1 MAVYKSGSIDTVMYK
16 GQEISKIYVGT
27 ELFWPVSEGSG
38 GSDKP
43 IIPNKEITS
52 ITFDS
57 VAVDTLTWKGGT
69 ILYTY
74 NYTFTFSDGSTSNN
88 VLGATVSCNKDTIS
102 QTDKK
107 GRNNKTEY
115 ELTFTLTYKDQTYG
129 TLNKTLIQYGVP
141 VSGIKITNTNDGGYN
156 ENIPYEGLK
165 RVPEYGVDFRLLFAD
180 GTWAESGVNDGTHD
194 LTDGA
199 LHIPETITASLDKYK
214 NSVPKST
221 SKDSITLVDTVT
233 ISCSGFSDS
242 ASITFTQAG
251 MPITS
256 FDILTPA
263 SKIWR
268 ISWRGGTISAFSSDA
283 YKIQVKAIYD
293 DGSYDVVSDE
303 SNFTFTTKSKTTGV
317 NIKDKEV
324 VLGSIV
330 FKVSYK
336 GYTSEDMYIRVVQ
349 DATELIVYA
358 LTKLPVVDTGFN
370 TKELYEADSAMIEYQ
385 GQFGTDM
392 ELSSGSFTVIRDVS
406 NRFYISYRGQSTYVT
421 FNKRYDRLRLTFDST
436 YQNNMG
442 IISKLCRD
450 NGFFTSVQGEETIQY
465 DTISIQGSYFTC
477 MKIWLNNKLA
487 HNYVGCNLGLIDTV
501 TGNIIEFEQTTGVNA
516 YLKASQL
523 EFSINDSYFKKTIIP
538 KDGGTYPS
546 YDGNVLY
553 DILLPKTSTSSA
565 VQRTMFQN
573 LYFDSDLTVNEP
585 ESVTVGANPKTEIR
599 DLGTVTVKYHTG
611 DDWGYNFDYDYVYTQ
626 QQEAGDLPLD
636 YMNAKNILYA
646 SISKG
651 LAQDVTG
658 EIKNLVEDSD
668 VKTIKLSNGAG
679 VRFNGFALAN
689 TDMVSDITRLQKSNI
704 NLYNMLGD
712 LETGKMTFTV
722 AAQTWKYVNFGTT
735 RFGRGS
741 NTVGSSTYTA
751 QYSFG
756 ASNRSIYS
764 NVYMISD
771 STAKQISKDTVE
783 WYAPILK
790 GYDTEYKYY
799 RFSFTKTKCSIYPV
813 TDKDSL
819 DNSNALN
826 VYYDSNTYLTVVI
839 LKYPCMIPYNGVGS
853 LRFIYGPSPSNII
866 NFSK

>member
-1 MAVYKSGSIDTVMYK
+1 MAVYKSGSIDIVMYK

-43 IIPNKEITS
+43 IIPDKEITS

-88 VLGATVSCNKDTIS
+88 VLGATVSCNKETIS
-102 QTDKK
+102 QSSKK
-107 GRNNKTEY
+107 GRRNKTEH

-129 TLNKTLIQYGVP
+129 TITKNLIQYGVP
-141 VSGIKITNTNDGGYN
+141 VSGLTIESANSGTTI
-156 ENIPYEGLK
+156 IPYEGLN
-165 RVPEYGVDFRLLFAD
+165 RVPDYEVNFKLLFAD
-180 GTWAESGVNDGTHD
+180 GTYYKSGIGNGSQD
-194 LTDGA
+194 LTENG
-199 LHIPETITASLDKYK
+199 ITETITASLDKYK

-221 SKDSITLVDTVT
+221 SKDQVTLVDTVT
-233 ISCSGFSDS
+233 VTCSGFSDS

-268 ISWRGGTISAFSSDA
+268 ISWRGGTITAFSSDA
-283 YKIQVKAIYD
+283 YKIQVKAIYE

-303 SNFTFTTKSKTTGV
+303 SNFTFTTRSKTAGT
-317 NIKDKEV
+317 NTKDKEV

-358 LTKLPVVDTGFN
+358 FTKLPLVDTGFN

-392 ELSSGSFTVIRDVS
+392 KLSAGSFYIINIDS
-406 NRFYISYRGQSTYVT
+406 SKRFGINYRGETSYVT
-421 FNKRYDRLRLTFDST
+421 FVKIYDRLRLSFDRAQQS
-436 YQNNMG
+436 NMG
-442 IISKLCRD
+442 VMNLLCYD
-450 NGFFTSVQGEETIQY
+450 NSIYPTIFGQETIKY
-465 DTISIQGSYFTC
+465 DTISIKGSYFTC
-477 MKIWLNNKLA
+477 MKIYLNNKLA

-501 TGNIIEFEQTTGVNA
+501 TGNIIEFEMATGVNS
-516 YLKASQL
+516 YIRASQL
-523 EFSINDSYFKKTIIP
+523 EFGTNESYFEANIIP

-546 YDGNVLY
+546 YSGSVLY
-553 DILLPKTSTSSA
+553 NILLPKTSTSSA

-573 LYFDSDLTVNEP
+573 LYFDDDLRETEP
-585 ESVTVGANPKTEIR
+585 ESVTVGANPKQEVR

-651 LAQDVTG
+651 LAQDVTS
-658 EIKNLVEDSD
+658 EIKNLVDDSD
-668 VKTIKLSNGAG
+668 VRTIGLTQGAG

-689 TDMVSDITRLQKSNI
+689 TDMLSDITRLQKSNI

-712 LETGKMTFTV
+712 LQTGNMTFTV

-741 NTVGSSTYTA
+741 NAVGSSTYTA

-756 ASNRSIYS
+756 LGNKSIYS

-771 STAKQISKDTVE
+771 ATAMQVSKGVE

-799 RFSFTKTKCSIYPV
+799 RFTFNSTGCSIYPV

-819 DNSNALN
+819 DNTNALN
-826 VYYDSNTYLTVVI
+826 VYYDSNRYVTVVI
-839 LKYPCMIPYNGVGS
+839 LKYPCIIPYNGVGS
-853 LRFIYGPSPSNII
+853 LRFIYGPNPSNII

>member
-1 MAVYKSGSIDTVMYK
+1 MAVYKSGSIDIVMYK

-43 IIPNKEITS
+43 IIPDKEITS

-88 VLGATVSCNKDTIS
+88 VLGATVSCNKETIS
-102 QTDKK
+102 QSSKK
-107 GRNNKTEY
+107 GRRNKTEH

-129 TLNKTLIQYGVP
+129 TITKNLIQYGVP
-141 VSGIKITNTNDGGYN
+141 VSGLTIESANSGTTI
-156 ENIPYEGLK
+156 IPYEGLN
-165 RVPEYGVDFRLLFAD
+165 RVPSYSVDFRLLFAD
-180 GTWAESGVNDGTHD
+180 GTYYKSGIGNGSQD
-194 LTDGA
+194 LTENG
-199 LHIPETITASLDKYK
+199 ITETVTASLDKYK

-221 SKDSITLVDTVT
+221 SKDPVTLVDTVT
-233 ISCSGFSDS
+233 VTCSGFTDTS
-242 ASITFTQAG
+242 SITFTQKG

-268 ISWRGGTISAFSSDA
+268 ISWRGGTITAFSSDA
-283 YKIQVKAIYD
+283 YKIQVKAIYK

-303 SNFTFTTKSKTTGV
+303 SNFTFTTRSKTAGT
-317 NIKDKEV
+317 NTKDKEV

-358 LTKLPVVDTGFN
+358 FTKLYEYVDTGFN
-370 TKELYEADSAMIEYQ
+370 TKELLEADSAQIEYQ

-392 ELSSGSFTVIRDVS
+392 ELSSGLFSVSGDGGS
-406 NRFYISYRGQSTYVT
+406 NRFGISYRGNTTYVT
-421 FNKRYDRLRLTFDST
+421 FVKRYDRLKLTFSST
-436 YQNNMG
+436 YNYNMG
-442 IISKLCRD
+442 IIGELCKD
-450 NGFFTSVQGEETIQY
+450 NSIYTNVESEGTISY
-465 DTISIQGSYFTC
+465 DTISIKGSYFTC
-477 MKIWLNNKLA
+477 MKIYLNNKLA

-501 TGNIIEFEQTTGVNA
+501 TGNIIEFKKASGANS

-523 EFSINDSYFKKTIIP
+523 EFSINDSYFNKNIIP

-546 YDGNVLY
+546 YSGSVLY
-553 DILLPKTSTSSA
+553 NILLPKTSTSSA

-573 LYFDSDLTVNEP
+573 LYFDDDLRETEP
-585 ESVTVGANPKTEIR
+585 ASVTVGANPKQEVR

-651 LAQDVTG
+651 LAQDVTS
-658 EIKNLVEDSD
+658 EIKNLVDDSD
-668 VKTIKLSNGAG
+668 VRTIGLTQGAG

-689 TDMVSDITRLQKSNI
+689 TDMLSDITRLQKSNI
-704 NLYNMLGD
+704 NLYNMDAD
-712 LETGKMTFTV
+712 LQISKMTFTV
-722 AAQTWKYVNFGTT
+722 AAQTWNYVNFGTA
-735 RFGRGS
+735 RFERGS
-741 NTVGSSTYTA
+741 NAVGSSTYTA

-756 ASNRSIYS
+756 LGNRSIYS
-764 NVYMISD
+764 NVYIINGKITNLSEG
-771 STAKQISKDTVE
+771 T
-783 WYAPILK
+783 ILANILR
-790 GYDTEYKYY
+790 GYNTEYTHYKFEFKTDYCAVY
-799 RFSFTKTKCSIYPV
+799 EYNEDSKAANMLYKFSYNKEGIG
-813 TDKDSL
+813 
-819 DNSNALN
+819 
-826 VYYDSNTYLTVVI
+826 TVVI
-839 LKYPCMIPYNGVGS
+839 LKYPCKLYQSGIGEGYI
-853 LRFIYGPSPSNII
+853 FGPNPSNII

>member
-1 MAVYKSGSIDTVMYK
+1 MAVYKSGSIDIVMYK

-43 IIPNKEITS
+43 IIPDKEITS

-88 VLGATVSCNKDTIS
+88 VLGATVSCNKETIS
-102 QTDKK
+102 QSSKK
-107 GRNNKTEY
+107 GRRNKTEH

-129 TLNKTLIQYGVP
+129 TITKNLIQYGVP
-141 VSGIKITNTNDGGYN
+141 VSGLTIESTNSGTTI
-156 ENIPYEGLK
+156 IPYEGLN
-165 RVPEYGVDFRLLFAD
+165 RVPSYSVDFKLLFAD
-180 GTWAESGVNDGTHD
+180 GTYYKSGIGNGTSD
-194 LTDGA
+194 LTENG
-199 LHIPETITASLDKYK
+199 ITETITASLDKYK

-221 SKDSITLVDTVT
+221 SKDQVTLVDTVT
-233 ISCSGFSDS
+233 VTCSGFTDTS
-242 ASITFTQAG
+242 SITFTQKG

-256 FDILTPA
+256 FDILTPS

-268 ISWRGGTISAFSSDA
+268 ISWRGGTITAFSSDA

-303 SNFTFTTKSKTTGV
+303 SNFTFTTRSKTTGV

-358 LTKLPVVDTGFN
+358 FTKLSDYVDTGFN
-370 TKELYEADSAMIEYQ
+370 TKELYEAESAQIEYQ

-392 ELSSGSFTVIRDVS
+392 ELSSGTFYVSGDGGS
-406 NRFYISYRGQSTYVT
+406 NRFGISYRGNTTYVT
-421 FNKRYDRLRLTFDST
+421 FVKRYDRLKLTFDST
-436 YQNNMG
+436 YQHNMG
-442 IISKLCRD
+442 IIGELCHD
-450 NGFFTSVQGEETIQY
+450 NGIYTNVEGYETISY
-465 DTISIQGSYFTC
+465 DTISIKGSYFTC
-477 MKIWLNNKLA
+477 MKIYLNNKLA

-501 TGNIIEFEQTTGVNA
+501 TGNIIEFEMATGVNS
-516 YLKASQL
+516 YLRASQL
-523 EFSINDSYFKKTIIP
+523 EFGTNASYFKPTIIP

-546 YDGNVLY
+546 YSGSVLY
-553 DILLPKTSTSSA
+553 NILLPKTSTSSSA
-565 VQRTMFQN
+565 QRTMFQN
-573 LYFDSDLTVNEP
+573 LYFDSDLTVTEP
-585 ESVTVGANPKTEIR
+585 ASVTVGANPKQQVR

-651 LAQDVTG
+651 LAQDVTS
-658 EIKNLVEDSD
+658 EIKNLVDDSD
-668 VKTIKLSNGAG
+668 VRTIGLTQGAG

-689 TDMVSDITRLQKSNI
+689 TDMLSDITRLQKSNI

-712 LETGKMTFTV
+712 LQTGNMTFTV

-741 NTVGSSTYTA
+741 NAVGSSTYTA

-756 ASNRSIYS
+756 FGYRSIYS
-764 NVYMISD
+764 NVYIISGKI
-771 STAKQISKDTVE
+771 TNLRE
-783 WYAPILK
+783 GNILANILR
-790 GYDTEYKYY
+790 GYNTEYTHYNFEFKTDYCAVY
-799 RFSFTKTKCSIYPV
+799 EYNEDSKAANMLYKFSYNKEGIG
-813 TDKDSL
+813 
-819 DNSNALN
+819 
-826 VYYDSNTYLTVVI
+826 TVVI
-839 LKYPCMIPYNGVGS
+839 LKYPCKLYQSGIGEGY
-853 LRFIYGPSPSNII
+853 IYGPNPSNII

>member
-1 MAVYKSGSIDTVMYK
+1 MAVYKSGSIDIVMYK

-43 IIPNKEITS
+43 IIPDKEITS

-88 VLGATVSCNKDTIS
+88 VLGATVSCNKETIS
-102 QTDKK
+102 QSSKK
-107 GRNNKTEY
+107 GRRNKTEH

-129 TLNKTLIQYGVP
+129 TITKNLIQYGVP
-141 VSGIKITNTNDGGYN
+141 VSGLTIESANSGTTI
-156 ENIPYEGLK
+156 IPYEGLN
-165 RVPEYGVDFRLLFAD
+165 RVPDYEVTFKLLFAD
-180 GTWAESGVNDGTHD
+180 GTYYKSGIGNGSQD
-194 LTDGA
+194 LTENG
-199 LHIPETITASLDKYK
+199 ITETITASLDKYK

-221 SKDSITLVDTVT
+221 SKDQVTLVDTVT
-233 ISCSGFSDS
+233 VTCSGFSDS

-268 ISWRGGTISAFSSDA
+268 ISWRGGTITAFSSDA
-283 YKIQVKAIYD
+283 YKIQVKAIYE

-303 SNFTFTTKSKTTGV
+303 SNFTFTTRSKTAGT
-317 NIKDKEV
+317 NTKDKEV

-358 LTKLPVVDTGFN
+358 FTKLPLVDTGFN

-392 ELSSGSFTVIRDVS
+392 KLSAGSFYIINIDS
-406 NRFYISYRGQSTYVT
+406 SKRFGINYRGETSYVT
-421 FNKRYDRLRLTFDST
+421 FVKIYDRLRLSFDRAQQS
-436 YQNNMG
+436 NMG
-442 IISKLCRD
+442 VMNLLCYD
-450 NGFFTSVQGEETIQY
+450 NSIYPTIFGQETIKY
-465 DTISIQGSYFTC
+465 DTISIKGSYFTC
-477 MKIWLNNKLA
+477 MKIYLNNKLA

-501 TGNIIEFEQTTGVNA
+501 TGNIIEFEMATGVNS
-516 YLKASQL
+516 YIRASQL
-523 EFSINDSYFKKTIIP
+523 EFGTNESYFEANIIP

-546 YDGNVLY
+546 YSGSVLY
-553 DILLPKTSTSSA
+553 NILLPKTSTSSA

-573 LYFDSDLTVNEP
+573 LYFDDDLRETEP
-585 ESVTVGANPKTEIR
+585 ESVTVGANPKQEVR

-651 LAQDVTG
+651 LAQDVTS
-658 EIKNLVEDSD
+658 EIKNLVDDSD
-668 VKTIKLSNGAG
+668 VRTIGLTQGAG
-679 VRFNGFALAN
+679 VRFNGFSLAN
-689 TDMVSDITRLQKSNI
+689 TDMLSDITRLQKSNI

-712 LETGKMTFTV
+712 LQTGNMTFTV

-741 NTVGSSTYTA
+741 NAVGSSTYTA

-756 ASNRSIYS
+756 LGNKSIYS

-771 STAKQISKDTVE
+771 ATAMQVSKGVE

-799 RFSFTKTKCSIYPV
+799 RFTFNSTGCSIYPV

-819 DNSNALN
+819 DNTNALN
-826 VYYDSNTYLTVVI
+826 VYYDSNRYVTVVI
-839 LKYPCMIPYNGVGS
+839 LKYPCIIPYNGVGS
-853 LRFIYGPSPSNII
+853 LRFIYGPNPSNII

>member
-1 MAVYKSGSIDTVMYK
+1 MAVYKSGSIDIVMYK

-43 IIPNKEITS
+43 IIPDKEITS

-88 VLGATVSCNKDTIS
+88 VLGATVSCNKETIS
-102 QTDKK
+102 QSGKK
-107 GRNNKTEY
+107 GRNNKTEH

-129 TLNKTLIQYGVP
+129 TITKNLIQYGVP
-141 VSGIKITNTNDGGYN
+141 VSGLTIESTNSGTTI
-156 ENIPYEGLK
+156 IPYEGLN
-165 RVPEYGVDFRLLFAD
+165 RVPSYSVDFKLLFAD
-180 GTWAESGVNDGTHD
+180 GTYYKSGIGNGSQD
-194 LTDGA
+194 LTENG
-199 LHIPETITASLDKYK
+199 ITETVTASLDKYK

-221 SKDSITLVDTVT
+221 SKDQVTLVDTVT
-233 ISCSGFSDS
+233 VTCSGFSDS
-242 ASITFTQAG
+242 ASITFTQKG

-268 ISWRGGTISAFSSDA
+268 ISWRGGTITAFSSDA
-283 YKIQVKAIYD
+283 YKIQVKAIYE

-303 SNFTFTTKSKTTGV
+303 SNFTFTTRSKTAGT
-317 NIKDKEV
+317 NTKDKEV

-358 LTKLPVVDTGFN
+358 FTKLYEYVDTGFN
-370 TKELYEADSAMIEYQ
+370 TKELFEADSAQIEYQ

-392 ELSSGSFTVIRDVS
+392 ELSSGLFSVSGDGGS
-406 NRFYISYRGQSTYVT
+406 NRFGISYRGQTTYVT
-421 FNKRYDRLRLTFDST
+421 FVKRYDRLKLTFTKT
-436 YQNNMG
+436 YNYNMG
-442 IISKLCRD
+442 IIGELCHD
-450 NGFFTSVQGEETIQY
+450 NGIYTNVEGYETISY
-465 DTISIQGSYFTC
+465 DTISIKGSYFTC
-477 MKIWLNNKLA
+477 MKIYLNNKLA

-501 TGNIIEFEQTTGVNA
+501 TGNIIEFKKASGANS
-516 YLKASQL
+516 YIKASQL
-523 EFSINDSYFKKTIIP
+523 EFSINDSYFNKNIIP

-546 YDGNVLY
+546 YSGSVLY
-553 DILLPKTSTSSA
+553 NILLPKTSTSSA

-573 LYFDSDLTVNEP
+573 LYFDDDLRETEP
-585 ESVTVGANPKTEIR
+585 ESVTVGANPKQEVR

-646 SISKG
+646 SISEG
-651 LAQDVTG
+651 LGQDVTD
-658 EIKNLVEDSD
+658 EIKNLVDDSD
-668 VKTIKLSNGAG
+668 VGYIPVMNGA
-679 VRFNGFALAN
+679 VVEFNGFALAN
-689 TDMVSDITRLQKSNI
+689 TDMYSDITRLQKSNI
-704 NLYNMLGD
+704 NLYNMDANLQID
-712 LETGKMTFTV
+712 NMTFTV
-722 AAQTWKYVNFGTT
+722 AAQTWNYVNFGTT
-735 RFGRGS
+735 RFERGS
-741 NTVGSSTYTA
+741 NAVGSSTYTA

-756 ASNRSIYS
+756 LGNRSIYS
-764 NVYMISD
+764 NVYIINGKIANLSEG
-771 STAKQISKDTVE
+771 TI
-783 WYAPILK
+783 YANILR
-790 GYDTEYKYY
+790 GYNTEYTHYKFEFKTDYCAVY
-799 RFSFTKTKCSIYPV
+799 EYNEDSKAVNMLYKFSYNKGGIG
-813 TDKDSL
+813 
-819 DNSNALN
+819 
-826 VYYDSNTYLTVVI
+826 TVVI
-839 LKYPCMIPYNGVGS
+839 LKYPCMLYQSGIGEGY
-853 LRFIYGPSPSNII
+853 IYGPNPSNII

>member
-1 MAVYKSGSIDTVMYK
+1 MAVYKSGSIDIVMYK

-43 IIPNKEITS
+43 IIPDKEITS

-88 VLGATVSCNKDTIS
+88 VLGATVSCNKETIS
-102 QTDKK
+102 QSGKK
-107 GRNNKTEY
+107 GRNNKTEH

-129 TLNKTLIQYGVP
+129 TITKNLIQYGVP
-141 VSGIKITNTNDGGYN
+141 VSGLTIESANSGTTI
-156 ENIPYEGLK
+156 IPYEGLN
-165 RVPEYGVDFRLLFAD
+165 RVPSYSVDFKLLFAD
-180 GTWAESGVNDGTHD
+180 GTYYKSGIGNGSQD
-194 LTDGA
+194 LTENG
-199 LHIPETITASLDKYK
+199 ITETVTASLDKYK

-221 SKDSITLVDTVT
+221 SKDQVTLVDTVT
-233 ISCSGFSDS
+233 VTCSGFSDS
-242 ASITFTQAG
+242 ASITFTQKG

-268 ISWRGGTISAFSSDA
+268 ISWRGGTITAFSSDA
-283 YKIQVKAIYD
+283 YKIQVKAIYE

-303 SNFTFTTKSKTTGV
+303 SNFTFTTRSKTAGT
-317 NIKDKEV
+317 NTKDKEV

-358 LTKLPVVDTGFN
+358 FTKLYEYVDTGFN
-370 TKELYEADSAMIEYQ
+370 TKELFEADSAQIEYQ

-392 ELSSGSFTVIRDVS
+392 ELSSGTFYVSGDGGS
-406 NRFYISYRGQSTYVT
+406 NRFGISYRGNTTYVT
-421 FNKRYDRLRLTFDST
+421 FVKRYDRLKLTFDST
-436 YQNNMG
+436 YQHNMG
-442 IISKLCRD
+442 IIGELCHD
-450 NGFFTSVQGEETIQY
+450 NGIYTNVEGYETISY
-465 DTISIQGSYFTC
+465 DTISIKGSYFTC
-477 MKIWLNNKLA
+477 MKIYLNNKLA

-501 TGNIIEFEQTTGVNA
+501 TGNIIEFKKASGANS
-516 YLKASQL
+516 YIKASQL
-523 EFSINDSYFKKTIIP
+523 EFSINDSYFNKNIIP

-546 YDGNVLY
+546 YSGSVLY
-553 DILLPKTSTSSA
+553 NILLPKTSTSSA

-573 LYFDSDLTVNEP
+573 LYFDDDLRETEP
-585 ESVTVGANPKTEIR
+585 ESVTVGANPKQEVR

-646 SISKG
+646 SISEG
-651 LAQDVTG
+651 LGQDVTD
-658 EIKNLVEDSD
+658 EIKNLVDDSD
-668 VKTIKLSNGAG
+668 VGYIPVMNGA
-679 VRFNGFALAN
+679 VVEFNGFALAN
-689 TDMVSDITRLQKSNI
+689 TDMYSDITRLQKSNI
-704 NLYNMLGD
+704 NLYNMDANLQID
-712 LETGKMTFTV
+712 NMTFTV
-722 AAQTWKYVNFGTT
+722 AAQTWNYVNFGTT
-735 RFGRGS
+735 RFERGS
-741 NTVGSSTYTA
+741 NAVGSSTYTA

-756 ASNRSIYS
+756 LGNRSIYS
-764 NVYMISD
+764 NVYIINGKIANLSEG
-771 STAKQISKDTVE
+771 TI
-783 WYAPILK
+783 YANILR
-790 GYDTEYKYY
+790 GYNTEYTHYKFEFKTDYCAVY
-799 RFSFTKTKCSIYPV
+799 EYNEDSKAVNMLYKFSYNKGGIG
-813 TDKDSL
+813 
-819 DNSNALN
+819 
-826 VYYDSNTYLTVVI
+826 TVVI
-839 LKYPCMIPYNGVGS
+839 LKYPCMLYQSGIGEGY
-853 LRFIYGPSPSNII
+853 IYGPNPSNII

>member
-43 IIPNKEITS
+43 IIPDKEITS

-88 VLGATVSCNKDTIS
+88 VLGATVSCNRETIP

-107 GRNNKTEY
+107 GRNDKTEY

-141 VSGIKITNTNDGGYN
+141 VSGLKITDTNNNGLN
-156 ENIPYEGLK
+156 ENIPYEGLN
-165 RVPEYGVDFRLLFAD
+165 RVPSYGVGFRLSFAD
-180 GTWAESGVNDGTHD
+180 GTWAESGIGDGTTD
-194 LTDGA
+194 LSEGV

-242 ASITFTQAG
+242 APITFKQAG

-256 FDILTPA
+256 FEILTPS

-268 ISWRGGTISAFSSDA
+268 ISWRGGTISAFSSEA
-283 YKIQVKAIYD
+283 YKIEVKAIYD

-317 NIKDKEV
+317 NIKDKEI

-330 FKVSYK
+330 FKTTYK
-336 GYTSEDMYIRVVQ
+336 GYTSDDLYIRVVQ

-358 LTKLPVVDTGFN
+358 FTKLPAIDTGFN

-392 ELSSGSFTVIRDVS
+392 ELSSGSFTVTGDGGS
-406 NRFYISYRGQSTYVT
+406 NRFGVSYRGETTYVT
-421 FNKRYDRLRLTFDST
+421 FVKRYDRLRLTFDST

-450 NGFFTSVQGEETIQY
+450 NGFFDSVQGEGTISY

-477 MKIWLNNKLA
+477 MKIYLNNKLV

-501 TGNIIEFEQTTGVNA
+501 TGNIIEFEMITGVNA

-523 EFSINDSYFKKTIIP
+523 EFSTNTSYFKPTIIP

-546 YDGNVLY
+546 YSGNVLY
-553 DILLPKTSTSSA
+553 NILLPKTSTSSSA
-565 VQRTMFQN
+565 QRPMFQN
-573 LYFDSDLTVNEP
+573 LYFDSDLTVTEP
-585 ESVTVGANPKTEIR
+585 SSVTVGSNPKQEVR

-646 SISKG
+646 SVSKG
-651 LAQDVTG
+651 LAQDVTD
-658 EIKNLVEDSD
+658 EIKNVVDDSD
-668 VKTIKLSNGAG
+668 VRYINVTNGAG
-679 VRFNGFALAN
+679 TRFNGFALAN

-704 NLYNMLGD
+704 NLYNMVGD
-712 LETGKMTFTV
+712 LTTGNMTFTV
-722 AAQTWKYVNFGTT
+722 AGQTWKYVNFGTT

-741 NTVGSSTYTA
+741 NAVGSSTYTA
-751 QYSFG
+751 QFSFG
-756 ASNRSIYS
+756 LSNRSIYS
-764 NVYMISD
+764 NVYIINSKI
-771 STAKQISKDTVE
+771 TISKE
-783 WYAPILK
+783 GSIYANILN
-790 GYDTEYKYY
+790 GYNTEYTHYKFEFKQDYCAVYEYNEDSKTENMLYKFPYY
-799 RFSFTKTKCSIYPV
+799 KEGIG
-813 TDKDSL
+813 
-819 DNSNALN
+819 
-826 VYYDSNTYLTVVI
+826 TVVI
-839 LKYPCMIPYNGVGS
+839 LKYPCKLFQNGVSGVGY
-853 LRFIYGPSPSNII
+853 IYGPSPSNII

>member
-1 MAVYKSGSIDTVMYK
+1 MAVYKSGSIDIVMYK

-43 IIPNKEITS
+43 IIPDKEITS

-88 VLGATVSCNKDTIS
+88 VLGATVSCNKETIS
-102 QTDKK
+102 QSSKK
-107 GRNNKTEY
+107 GRRNKTEH

-129 TLNKTLIQYGVP
+129 TITKNLIQYGVP
-141 VSGIKITNTNDGGYN
+141 VSGLTIESTNSGTTI
-156 ENIPYEGLK
+156 IPYEGLN
-165 RVPEYGVDFRLLFAD
+165 RVPDYEVTFKLLFAD
-180 GTWAESGVNDGTHD
+180 GTYYKSGIGNGTSD
-194 LTDGA
+194 LTENG
-199 LHIPETITASLDKYK
+199 ITETVTASLDKYK

-221 SKDSITLVDTVT
+221 SKDPVTLVDTVT
-233 ISCSGFSDS
+233 VTCSGFTDTS
-242 ASITFTQAG
+242 SITFTQKG

-256 FDILTPA
+256 FDILTPS

-268 ISWRGGTISAFSSDA
+268 ISWRGGTITAFSSDA
-283 YKIQVKAIYD
+283 YKIQVKAIYE

-303 SNFTFTTKSKTTGV
+303 SNFTFTTRSKTAGT
-317 NIKDKEV
+317 NTKDKEV

-358 LTKLPVVDTGFN
+358 FTKLYEYVDTGFN
-370 TKELYEADSAMIEYQ
+370 TKELFEADSAQIEYQ

-392 ELSSGSFTVIRDVS
+392 ELSSGTFYVSGDGGS
-406 NRFYISYRGQSTYVT
+406 NRFGISYRGNTTYVT
-421 FNKRYDRLRLTFDST
+421 FVKRYDRLKLTFDST
-436 YQNNMG
+436 YQHNMG
-442 IISKLCRD
+442 IIGELCHD
-450 NGFFTSVQGEETIQY
+450 NGIYTNVEGYETISY
-465 DTISIQGSYFTC
+465 DTISIKGSYFTC
-477 MKIWLNNKLA
+477 MKIYLNNKLA

-501 TGNIIEFEQTTGVNA
+501 TGNIIEFKKASGANS

-523 EFSINDSYFKKTIIP
+523 EFSINDSYFNKNIIP

-546 YDGNVLY
+546 YSGSVLY
-553 DILLPKTSTSSA
+553 NILLPKTSTSSA

-573 LYFDSDLTVNEP
+573 LYFDDDLRETEP
-585 ESVTVGANPKTEIR
+585 ESVTVGANPKQEVR

-626 QQEAGDLPLD
+626 QQEAGDLPQD

-646 SISKG
+646 SISEG

-658 EIKNLVEDSD
+658 EIKNLVDDSD
-668 VKTIKLSNGAG
+668 VRYIPVMNGA
-679 VRFNGFALAN
+679 VVEFNGFALAN
-689 TDMVSDITRLQKSNI
+689 TDMYSDITRLQKSNI
-704 NLYNMLGD
+704 NLYNMDAD
-712 LETGKMTFTV
+712 LQIDNMTFTV
-722 AAQTWKYVNFGTT
+722 AAQTWNYVNFGTT
-735 RFGRGS
+735 RFERGS
-741 NTVGSSTYTA
+741 NAVGSSTYTA

-756 ASNRSIYS
+756 LGNRSIYS
-764 NVYMISD
+764 NVYIINGKI
-771 STAKQISKDTVE
+771 TNLRE
-783 WYAPILK
+783 GNILANILR
-790 GYDTEYKYY
+790 GYNTEYTHYN
-799 RFSFTKTKCSIYPV
+799 FEFKTDYCAVYEYNE
-813 TDKDSL
+813 D
-819 DNSNALN
+819 SNAKNML
-826 VYYDSNTYLTVVI
+826 YKFSYNTGGIGTVVI
-839 LKYPCMIPYNGVGS
+839 LKYPCKLYQSGIGEGY
-853 LRFIYGPSPSNII
+853 IYGPNPSNII

>member
-1 MAVYKSGSIDTVMYK
+1 MAVYKSGSIDIVMYK

-43 IIPNKEITS
+43 IIPDKEITS

-88 VLGATVSCNKDTIS
+88 VLGATVSCNKETIS
-102 QTDKK
+102 QSSKK
-107 GRNNKTEY
+107 GRRNKTEH

-129 TLNKTLIQYGVP
+129 TITKNLIQYGVP
-141 VSGIKITNTNDGGYN
+141 VSGLTIESANSGTTI
-156 ENIPYEGLK
+156 IPYEGLN
-165 RVPEYGVDFRLLFAD
+165 RVPDYEVTFKLLFAD
-180 GTWAESGVNDGTHD
+180 GTYYKSGIGNGTSD
-194 LTDGA
+194 LTENG
-199 LHIPETITASLDKYK
+199 ITETVTASLDKYK

-221 SKDSITLVDTVT
+221 SKDQVTLVDTVT
-233 ISCSGFSDS
+233 VTCSGFTDTS
-242 ASITFTQAG
+242 SITFTQKG

-256 FDILTPA
+256 FDILTPS

-268 ISWRGGTISAFSSDA
+268 ISWRGGTITAFSSDA
-283 YKIQVKAIYD
+283 YKIQVKAIYK

-303 SNFTFTTKSKTTGV
+303 SNFTFTTRSKTAGT
-317 NIKDKEV
+317 NTKDKEV

-358 LTKLPVVDTGFN
+358 FTKLYEYVDTGFN
-370 TKELYEADSAMIEYQ
+370 TKELFEAESAHIEYQ

-392 ELSSGSFTVIRDVS
+392 ELSSGTFYVSGDGGS
-406 NRFYISYRGQSTYVT
+406 NRFGISYRGNTTYVT
-421 FNKRYDRLRLTFDST
+421 FVKRYDRLKLTFDSS
-436 YQNNMG
+436 YQHNMG
-442 IISKLCRD
+442 IIGELCHD
-450 NGFFTSVQGEETIQY
+450 NGIYTNVEGYETISY
-465 DTISIQGSYFTC
+465 DTISIKGSYFTC
-477 MKIWLNNKLA
+477 MKIYLNNKLA

-501 TGNIIEFEQTTGVNA
+501 TGNIIEFKKASGANS

-523 EFSINDSYFKKTIIP
+523 EFSINDSYFNKNIIS

-546 YDGNVLY
+546 YSGSVLY
-553 DILLPKTSTSSA
+553 NILLPKTSTSSA

-573 LYFDSDLTVNEP
+573 LYFDDDLRETEP
-585 ESVTVGANPKTEIR
+585 ESVTVGANPKQEVR

-646 SISKG
+646 SISEG

-658 EIKNLVEDSD
+658 EIKNLVDDSD
-668 VKTIKLSNGAG
+668 VRYIPVMNGA
-679 VRFNGFALAN
+679 VVEFNGFALAN
-689 TDMVSDITRLQKSNI
+689 TDRYSDITRLQKSNI
-704 NLYNMLGD
+704 NLYNMDAD
-712 LETGKMTFTV
+712 LQISNMTFTV
-722 AAQTWKYVNFGTT
+722 AAQTWNYVNFGTA
-735 RFGRGS
+735 RFERGS
-741 NTVGSSTYTA
+741 NAVGSSTYTA

-756 ASNRSIYS
+756 LENRSIYS
-764 NVYMISD
+764 NVYIINGKITNLSEG
-771 STAKQISKDTVE
+771 TI
-783 WYAPILK
+783 YANILR
-790 GYDTEYKYY
+790 GYNTEYTHYKFEFKTDYCAVY
-799 RFSFTKTKCSIYPV
+799 EYNEDSKAVNMLYKFSY
-813 TDKDSL
+813 
-819 DNSNALN
+819 
-826 VYYDSNTYLTVVI
+826 NTRGIGTVVI
-839 LKYPCMIPYNGVGS
+839 LKYPCMLYQSGIGEGY
-853 LRFIYGPSPSNII
+853 IYGPNPSNII

>member
-1 MAVYKSGSIDTVMYK
+1 MAVYKSGSIDIVMYK

-43 IIPNKEITS
+43 IIPDKEITS

-88 VLGATVSCNKDTIS
+88 VLGATVSCNKETIS
-102 QTDKK
+102 QSSKK
-107 GRNNKTEY
+107 GRRNKTEH

-129 TLNKTLIQYGVP
+129 TITKNLIQYGVP
-141 VSGIKITNTNDGGYN
+141 VSGLTIESANSGTTI
-156 ENIPYEGLK
+156 IPYEGLN
-165 RVPEYGVDFRLLFAD
+165 RVPDYEVNFKLLFAD
-180 GTWAESGVNDGTHD
+180 GTYYKSGIGNGTSD
-194 LTDGA
+194 LTENG
-199 LHIPETITASLDKYK
+199 ITETVTASLDKYK

-221 SKDSITLVDTVT
+221 SKDQVTLVDTVT
-233 ISCSGFSDS
+233 VTCSGFTATSP
-242 ASITFTQAG
+242 ITFTQKG

-268 ISWRGGTISAFSSDA
+268 ISWRGGTITAFSSDA
-283 YKIQVKAIYD
+283 YNIQVKAIYA

-303 SNFTFTTKSKTTGV
+303 SNFTFTTRSKTAGT
-317 NIKDKEV
+317 NTKDKEV

-358 LTKLPVVDTGFN
+358 FTKLPLVDTGFN

-392 ELSSGSFTVIRDVS
+392 KLSAGSFYIINIDS
-406 NRFYISYRGQSTYVT
+406 SKRFGINYRGETSYVT
-421 FNKRYDRLRLTFDST
+421 FVKLYDRLRLSFDRAQQS
-436 YQNNMG
+436 NMG
-442 IISKLCRD
+442 VINLLCYD
-450 NGFFTSVQGEETIQY
+450 NSIYPTIFGQETIKY
-465 DTISIQGSYFTC
+465 DTISIKGSYFTC
-477 MKIWLNNKLA
+477 MKIYLNNKLA

-501 TGNIIEFEQTTGVNA
+501 TGNIIEFEMATGVNS
-516 YLKASQL
+516 YIRASQL
-523 EFSINDSYFKKTIIP
+523 EFGTNDSYFEANIIP

-546 YDGNVLY
+546 YSDSVLY
-553 DILLPKTSTSSA
+553 NILLPKTSTSSA

-573 LYFDSDLTVNEP
+573 LMFDSDLTVTEP
-585 ESVTVGANPKTEIR
+585 ESVTVGANPNQEVR
-599 DLGTVTVKYHTG
+599 DLGTVTIKYHTG

-646 SISKG
+646 SISEG
-651 LAQDVTG
+651 LTQDVTG
-658 EIKNLVEDSD
+658 EIKNLVDDSD
-668 VKTIKLSNGAG
+668 VEYIPVINGSV
-679 VRFNGFALAN
+679 VRFSGFALAN
-689 TDMVSDITRLQKSNI
+689 TDRYSDITRLQKSNI
-704 NLYNMLGD
+704 NLYNMDANLQISN
-712 LETGKMTFTV
+712 MTFTV
-722 AAQTWKYVNFGTT
+722 DAQTWNYVNFGTN
-735 RFGRGS
+735 RFERGS
-741 NTVGSSTYTA
+741 NVVGSSTYTA

-756 ASNRSIYS
+756 FGNGSIYS
-764 NVYMISD
+764 NVYIINGKI
-771 STAKQISKDTVE
+771 TNLRE
-783 WYAPILK
+783 GNILANILR
-790 GYDTEYKYY
+790 GYNTEYTHYNFEFKTDYCTVY
-799 RFSFTKTKCSIYPV
+799 EYNEDSKAKNMLYKFSY
-813 TDKDSL
+813 
-819 DNSNALN
+819 
-826 VYYDSNTYLTVVI
+826 NTGGIGTVVI
-839 LKYPCMIPYNGVGS
+839 LKYPCNLYQSGIGEGY
-853 LRFIYGPSPSNII
+853 IYSPNPSNIT

>member
-1 MAVYKSGSIDTVMYK
+1 MAVYKSGSIDIVMYK

-43 IIPNKEITS
+43 IIPEKEITS

-88 VLGATVSCNKDTIS
+88 VLGATVSCNKETIS
-102 QTDKK
+102 QSSKK
-107 GRNNKTEY
+107 GRNNKTEH

-129 TLNKTLIQYGVP
+129 TITKNLIQYGVP
-141 VSGIKITNTNDGGYN
+141 VSGLTIESANSGTTI
-156 ENIPYEGLK
+156 IPYEGLN
-165 RVPEYGVDFRLLFAD
+165 RVPSYSVDFRLLFAD
-180 GTWAESGVNDGTHD
+180 GTYYKSGIGNGSQD
-194 LTDGA
+194 LTENG
-199 LHIPETITASLDKYK
+199 ITETITASLDKYK

-221 SKDSITLVDTVT
+221 SKDQVTLVDTVT
-233 ISCSGFSDS
+233 VTCSGFTDTS
-242 ASITFTQAG
+242 SITFTQKG

-268 ISWRGGTISAFSSDA
+268 ISWRGGTITAFSSDA

-303 SNFTFTTKSKTTGV
+303 SNFTFTTRSKTAGT
-317 NIKDKEV
+317 NTKDKEV

-358 LTKLPVVDTGFN
+358 FTKLPLVDTGFN

-392 ELSSGSFTVIRDVS
+392 KLSAGSFYIINDGGS
-406 NRFYISYRGQSTYVT
+406 KRFGVSYRGNTTYVT
-421 FNKRYDRLRLTFDST
+421 FNKKYDRLRLSFDRT
-436 YQNNMG
+436 QQGNMG
-442 IISKLCRD
+442 VINLLCYD
-450 NGFFTSVQGEETIQY
+450 NSIYPTIFGEETIKY
-465 DTISIQGSYFTC
+465 DNISIQGSYFTC

-487 HNYVGCNLGLIDTV
+487 HNYVGCNLGLIDTI
-501 TGNIIEFEQTTGVNA
+501 TGNIIEFEMATGVNS

-523 EFSINDSYFKKTIIP
+523 EFSINDSYFKKNIIP

-546 YDGNVLY
+546 YDGYVLY
-553 DILLPKTSTSSA
+553 NILLPKTSTSSSS
-565 VQRTMFQN
+565 QRTMFQN
-573 LYFDSDLTVNEP
+573 LYFDSDLTVTEP
-585 ESVTVGANPKTEIR
+585 ESVTVGANPKQEVR

-658 EIKNLVEDSD
+658 EIKNLVDDSD
-668 VKTIKLSNGAG
+668 VQTIGLTNGAG

-689 TDMVSDITRLQKSNI
+689 TDMLSDITRLQKSNI

-712 LETGKMTFTV
+712 LQTGNMTFTV
-722 AAQTWKYVNFGTT
+722 AEQKWKYVNFGTT

-741 NTVGSSTYTA
+741 NAVGSSTYTA

-756 ASNRSIYS
+756 LSNRSIYS

-771 STAKQISKDTVE
+771 KTAMTMTTNSTE

-799 RFSFTKTKCSIYPV
+799 RFSFNKTGCSIYPV
-813 TDKDSL
+813 TDKDSR

-826 VYYDSNTYLTVVI
+826 VYYDSNRYVTVVI
-839 LKYPCMIPYNGVGS
+839 LKYPCKIPYNGVGS
-853 LRFIYGPSPSNII
+853 LRFIYGPNPSNII

>member
-1 MAVYKSGSIDTVMYK
+1 MAVYKSGSIDIVMYK

-43 IIPNKEITS
+43 IIPDKEITS

-88 VLGATVSCNKDTIS
+88 VLGATVSCNKETIS
-102 QTDKK
+102 QSSKK
-107 GRNNKTEY
+107 GRNNKTEH

-129 TLNKTLIQYGVP
+129 TITKNLIQYGVP
-141 VSGIKITNTNDGGYN
+141 VSGLTIESANSGTTI
-156 ENIPYEGLK
+156 IPYEGLN
-165 RVPEYGVDFRLLFAD
+165 RVPDYEVTFKLLFAD
-180 GTWAESGVNDGTHD
+180 GTYYKSGIGNGTSD
-194 LTDGA
+194 LTENG
-199 LHIPETITASLDKYK
+199 ITETVTASLDKYK

-221 SKDSITLVDTVT
+221 SKDQVTLVDTVT
-233 ISCSGFSDS
+233 VTCSGFTDTS
-242 ASITFTQAG
+242 SITFTQKG

-268 ISWRGGTISAFSSDA
+268 ISWRGGTITAFSSDA

-303 SNFTFTTKSKTTGV
+303 SNFTFTTRSKTAGT
-317 NIKDKEV
+317 NTKDKEV

-349 DATELIVYA
+349 DAAELIVYA
-358 LTKLPVVDTGFN
+358 FTKLYEYVDIGFN
-370 TKELYEADSAMIEYQ
+370 TKELLEAETSYIEYQ
-385 GQFGTDM
+385 GYFGTDM
-392 ELSSGSFTVIRDVS
+392 EISSSLFSVSGDGGS
-406 NRFYISYRGQSTYVT
+406 NRFGISYRGNTTYVT
-421 FNKRYDRLRLTFDST
+421 FVKRYDRLKLTFSKT
-436 YQNNMG
+436 YNYTMG
-442 IISKLCRD
+442 IIGELCKD
-450 NGFFTSVQGEETIQY
+450 NHIYTNVESEETISY
-465 DTISIQGSYFTC
+465 DTISIKGSYFTC
-477 MKIWLNNKLA
+477 MKIWLDHKLA

-501 TGNIIEFEQTTGVNA
+501 TGNIIEFKKASGANS

-523 EFSINDSYFKKTIIP
+523 EFSINDSYFNKNIIP

-546 YDGNVLY
+546 YSGSVLY
-553 DILLPKTSTSSA
+553 NILLPKTSTSSA

-573 LYFDSDLTVNEP
+573 LYFDDDLRETEP
-585 ESVTVGANPKTEIR
+585 ESVTVGANPKQEVR

-636 YMNAKNILYA
+636 YMNAKNILYT
-646 SISKG
+646 SISEG
-651 LAQDVTG
+651 LAQDVTS
-658 EIKNLVEDSD
+658 EIKNLVDDSD
-668 VKTIKLSNGAG
+668 VRTIGLTQGAG

-689 TDMVSDITRLQKSNI
+689 TDMLSDITRLQKSNI

-712 LETGKMTFTV
+712 LQTRNMTFTV

-741 NTVGSSTYTA
+741 NVVGSSTYTA

-756 ASNRSIYS
+756 LSNRSIYS

-771 STAKQISKDTVE
+771 AVAMQVSNAVE

-799 RFSFTKTKCSIYPV
+799 RFSFNSTGCLIYPV

-826 VYYDSNTYLTVVI
+826 VYYDSNRYVTVVI
-839 LKYPCMIPYNGVGS
+839 LKYPCKIPYNGVGS
-853 LRFIYGPSPSNII
+853 LRFIYGPNPSNII

>member
-1 MAVYKSGSIDTVMYK
+1 MAVYKSGSIDIVMYK

-43 IIPNKEITS
+43 IIPDKEITS

-88 VLGATVSCNKDTIS
+88 VLGATVSCNKETIS
-102 QTDKK
+102 QSSKK
-107 GRNNKTEY
+107 GRRNKTEH

-129 TLNKTLIQYGVP
+129 TITKNLIQYGVP
-141 VSGIKITNTNDGGYN
+141 VSGLTIESTNSGTTI
-156 ENIPYEGLK
+156 IPYEGLN
-165 RVPEYGVDFRLLFAD
+165 RVPDYEVNFKLLFAD
-180 GTWAESGVNDGTHD
+180 GTYYKSGIGNGTSD
-194 LTDGA
+194 LTENG
-199 LHIPETITASLDKYK
+199 ITETVTASLDKYK

-221 SKDSITLVDTVT
+221 SKDQVTLVDTVT
-233 ISCSGFSDS
+233 VTCSGFTDTS
-242 ASITFTQAG
+242 SITFTQKG

-268 ISWRGGTISAFSSDA
+268 ISWRGGTITAFSSDA

-303 SNFTFTTKSKTTGV
+303 SNFTFTTRSKTAGV

-358 LTKLPVVDTGFN
+358 FTKLSEYVDTGFN
-370 TKELYEADSAMIEYQ
+370 TKELYEAESAQIEYQ

-392 ELSSGSFTVIRDVS
+392 ELSSGTFYVSGDGGS
-406 NRFYISYRGQSTYVT
+406 NRFGVSYRGQTTYVT
-421 FNKRYDRLRLTFDST
+421 FVKRYDRLKLTFDST

-442 IISKLCRD
+442 IIGELCKD
-450 NGFFTSVQGEETIQY
+450 NGIFTNVEGYETISY
-465 DTISIQGSYFTC
+465 DTISIKGSYFTC
-477 MKIWLNNKLA
+477 MKIWLDNNLA

-501 TGNIIEFEQTTGVNA
+501 TGNIIEFEMATGVNS
-516 YLKASQL
+516 YIRASQL
-523 EFSINDSYFKKTIIP
+523 EFGTNESYFKANIIP

-546 YDGNVLY
+546 YSGSVLY
-553 DILLPKTSTSSA
+553 NILLPKTSTSSSA
-565 VQRTMFQN
+565 QRTMFQN
-573 LYFDSDLTVNEP
+573 LYFDSDLTVTEP
-585 ESVTVGANPKTEIR
+585 ASVTVGANPKQQVR

-646 SISKG
+646 SISEG
-651 LAQDVTG
+651 LGQDVTD
-658 EIKNLVEDSD
+658 EIKNTILESD
-668 VKTIKLSNGAG
+668 VKYFNIEQNGM
-679 VRFNGFALAN
+679 VTFNGVALAN
-689 TDMVSDITRLQKSNI
+689 TDEANDITRLSKDKINIYKIVGNFFGVSLKFIYGVNYKYVHFGNQKFIMSEGNNI
-704 NLYNMLGD
+704 N
-712 LETGKMTFTV
+712 
-722 AAQTWKYVNFGTT
+722 GT
-735 RFGRGS
+735 
-741 NTVGSSTYTA
+741 
-751 QYSFG
+751 YSFG
-756 ASNRSIYS
+756 LNNRSIYS
-764 NVYMISD
+764 NVYMVSQSINW
-771 STAKQISKDTVE
+771 STGTFYGV
-783 WYAPILK
+783 ILK
-790 GYDTEYKYY
+790 GYNTEYKYY
-799 RFSFTKTKCSIYPV
+799 RFNSQGSYLQIYLCNSLSEVSDSDKQVIMIIKYSQYYGTVFTLP
-813 TDKDSL
+813 
-819 DNSNALN
+819 
-826 VYYDSNTYLTVVI
+826 
-839 LKYPCMIPYNGVGS
+839 YPCKLQKNGPKES
-853 LRFIYGPSPSNII
+853 ILYGPSLTESSNL
-866 NFSK
+866 KKE

>member
-1 MAVYKSGSIDTVMYK
+1 MAVYKSGSIDIVMYK

-43 IIPNKEITS
+43 IIPDKEITS

-88 VLGATVSCNKDTIS
+88 VLGATVSCNKETIS
-102 QTDKK
+102 QSSKK
-107 GRNNKTEY
+107 GRRNKTEH

-129 TLNKTLIQYGVP
+129 TITKNLIQYGVP
-141 VSGIKITNTNDGGYN
+141 VSGLTIESTNSGTTI
-156 ENIPYEGLK
+156 IPYEGLN
-165 RVPEYGVDFRLLFAD
+165 RVPSYSVDFKLLFAD
-180 GTWAESGVNDGTHD
+180 GTYYKSGIGNGSQD
-194 LTDGA
+194 LTENG
-199 LHIPETITASLDKYK
+199 ITETITASLDKYK

-221 SKDSITLVDTVT
+221 SKDQVTLVDTVT
-233 ISCSGFSDS
+233 VTCSGFSDS
-242 ASITFTQAG
+242 ASITFTQKG

-268 ISWRGGTISAFSSDA
+268 ISWRGGTITAFSSDA
-283 YKIQVKAIYD
+283 YKIQVKAIYE

-303 SNFTFTTKSKTTGV
+303 SNFTFTTRSKTAGT
-317 NIKDKEV
+317 NTKDKEV

-358 LTKLPVVDTGFN
+358 FTKLYEYVDIGFN
-370 TKELYEADSAMIEYQ
+370 TKELLEADSAQIEYQ

-392 ELSSGSFTVIRDVS
+392 ELSSSLFSVSGDGGS
-406 NRFYISYRGQSTYVT
+406 NRFGISYRGNTTYVT
-421 FNKRYDRLRLTFDST
+421 FVKRYDRLKLTFTKT
-436 YQNNMG
+436 YNYNMG
-442 IISKLCRD
+442 IIRELCKD
-450 NGFFTSVQGEETIQY
+450 NGIYTNVESEGTISY
-465 DTISIQGSYFTC
+465 DTISIKGSYFTC
-477 MKIWLNNKLA
+477 MKIWLDHKLA

-501 TGNIIEFEQTTGVNA
+501 TGNIIEFKMASGANS
-516 YLKASQL
+516 YIKASQL
-523 EFSINDSYFKKTIIP
+523 EFSINDSQFNKNIIS

-546 YDGNVLY
+546 YSGSVLY
-553 DILLPKTSTSSA
+553 NILLPKTSTSSA

-573 LYFDSDLTVNEP
+573 LMFDSDLTVTEP
-585 ESVTVGANPKTEIR
+585 ESVNVGANPKQQVR

-658 EIKNLVEDSD
+658 EIKNLVDDSD
-668 VKTIKLSNGAG
+668 VRTIGLTQGAG

-689 TDMVSDITRLQKSNI
+689 TDRYSDITRLQKSNI
-704 NLYNMLGD
+704 NLYNMDANLQIS
-712 LETGKMTFTV
+712 KMTFTV
-722 AAQTWKYVNFGTT
+722 DAQTWNYVNFGTN
-735 RFGRGS
+735 RFERGS
-741 NTVGSSTYTA
+741 NVVGSSTYTA

-756 ASNRSIYS
+756 FGNSSIYS
-764 NVYMISD
+764 NVYIINGKITNLSEG
-771 STAKQISKDTVE
+771 TI
-783 WYAPILK
+783 YANILR
-790 GYDTEYKYY
+790 GYNTEYTHYKFEFKTDYCAVY
-799 RFSFTKTKCSIYPV
+799 EYNEDSKAANMLYKFSYNKEGIG
-813 TDKDSL
+813 
-819 DNSNALN
+819 
-826 VYYDSNTYLTVVI
+826 TVVI
-839 LKYPCMIPYNGVGS
+839 LKYPCKLYQSGIGEGY
-853 LRFIYGPSPSNII
+853 IYGPNPSNII
-866 NFSK
+866 NFSR

>member
-1 MAVYKSGSIDTVMYK
+1 MAVYKSGSIDIVMYK

-43 IIPNKEITS
+43 IIPDKEITS

-88 VLGATVSCNKDTIS
+88 VLGATVSCNKETIS
-102 QTDKK
+102 QSGKK
-107 GRNNKTEY
+107 GRNNKTEH

-129 TLNKTLIQYGVP
+129 TITKNLIQYGVP
-141 VSGIKITNTNDGGYN
+141 VSGLTIESANSGTTI
-156 ENIPYEGLK
+156 IPYEGLN
-165 RVPEYGVDFRLLFAD
+165 RVPDYEVNFKLLFAD
-180 GTWAESGVNDGTHD
+180 GTYYKSGIGNGTSD
-194 LTDGA
+194 LTENG
-199 LHIPETITASLDKYK
+199 ITETVTASLDKYK

-221 SKDSITLVDTVT
+221 SKDQVTLVDTVT
-233 ISCSGFSDS
+233 VTCSGFTDTS
-242 ASITFTQAG
+242 SITFTQKG

-268 ISWRGGTISAFSSDA
+268 ISWRGGTITAFDSDA
-283 YKIQVKAIYD
+283 YNIQVKAIYD

-303 SNFTFTTKSKTTGV
+303 SNFTFTTRSKTAGT
-317 NIKDKEV
+317 NTKDKEV

-358 LTKLPVVDTGFN
+358 FTKLYEYVDTGFN
-370 TKELYEADSAMIEYQ
+370 TKELLEADSAQIEYQ

-392 ELSSGSFTVIRDVS
+392 ELSSGLFSVSGDGGS
-406 NRFYISYRGQSTYVT
+406 NRFGISYRGNTTYVT
-421 FNKRYDRLRLTFDST
+421 FVKRYDRLKLTFTST
-436 YQNNMG
+436 YNYNMG
-442 IISKLCRD
+442 IIGELCKD
-450 NGFFTSVQGEETIQY
+450 NSIYTNVESEGTISY
-465 DTISIQGSYFTC
+465 DTIAIKGSYFTC
-477 MKIWLNNKLA
+477 MKIWLDHKLA

-501 TGNIIEFEQTTGVNA
+501 TGNIIEFKKASGANS
-516 YLKASQL
+516 YIKASQL
-523 EFSINDSYFKKTIIP
+523 EFSINDSYFNKNIIP

-546 YDGNVLY
+546 YSGSVLY
-553 DILLPKTSTSSA
+553 NILLPKTSTSSA

-573 LYFDSDLTVNEP
+573 LYFDDDLRETEP
-585 ESVTVGANPKTEIR
+585 ESVTVGANPKQEVR

-646 SISKG
+646 SISEG
-651 LAQDVTG
+651 LTQDVTG
-658 EIKNLVEDSD
+658 EIKNLVDDSD
-668 VKTIKLSNGAG
+668 VEYRPVMNDAV
-679 VRFNGFALAN
+679 VRFSGFALAN
-689 TDMVSDITRLQKSNI
+689 TDRYSDITRLQKSNI
-704 NLYNMLGD
+704 NLYNMDAD
-712 LETGKMTFTV
+712 LQISNMTFTV
-722 AAQTWKYVNFGTT
+722 AAQTWNYVNFGTA
-735 RFGRGS
+735 RFERGS
-741 NTVGSSTYTA
+741 NAVGSSTYTA

-756 ASNRSIYS
+756 LGNRSIYS
-764 NVYMISD
+764 NVYIINGKI
-771 STAKQISKDTVE
+771 TNLIEGNIHAN
-783 WYAPILK
+783 ILR
-790 GYDTEYKYY
+790 GYNTEYTHYN
-799 RFSFTKTKCSIYPV
+799 FEFKTDYCAVYEYNE
-813 TDKDSL
+813 D
-819 DNSNALN
+819 SNAKNMLYKFSYN
-826 VYYDSNTYLTVVI
+826 KGGIGTVVI
-839 LKYPCMIPYNGVGS
+839 LKYPCKLYQSGIGEGY
-853 LRFIYGPSPSNII
+853 IYGPNPSNII

>member
-1 MAVYKSGSIDTVMYK
+1 MAVYKSGSIDIVMYK

-43 IIPNKEITS
+43 IIPDKEITS

-88 VLGATVSCNKDTIS
+88 VLGATVSCNKETIS
-102 QTDKK
+102 QSSKK
-107 GRNNKTEY
+107 GRRNKTEH

-129 TLNKTLIQYGVP
+129 TITKNLIQYGVP
-141 VSGIKITNTNDGGYN
+141 VSGLTIESTNSGTTI
-156 ENIPYEGLK
+156 IPYEGLN
-165 RVPEYGVDFRLLFAD
+165 RVPDYEVNFKLLFAD
-180 GTWAESGVNDGTHD
+180 GTYYKSGIGNGSQD
-194 LTDGA
+194 LTENG
-199 LHIPETITASLDKYK
+199 ITETVTASLDKYK

-221 SKDSITLVDTVT
+221 SKDPVTLVDTVT
-233 ISCSGFSDS
+233 VTCSGFTDTS
-242 ASITFTQAG
+242 SITFTQKG

-268 ISWRGGTISAFSSDA
+268 ISWRGGTITAFSSDA

-303 SNFTFTTKSKTTGV
+303 SNFTFTTRSKTTGV

-358 LTKLPVVDTGFN
+358 FTKLSDYVDTGFN
-370 TKELYEADSAMIEYQ
+370 TKELYEAESAQIEYQ

-392 ELSSGSFTVIRDVS
+392 ELSSGTFYVSGDGGS
-406 NRFYISYRGQSTYVT
+406 NRFGVSYRGQTTYVT
-421 FNKRYDRLRLTFDST
+421 FVKRYDRLKLTFDST

-442 IISKLCRD
+442 IIGELCKD
-450 NGFFTSVQGEETIQY
+450 NGIFTNVEGYETISY
-465 DTISIQGSYFTC
+465 DTISIKGSYFTC
-477 MKIWLNNKLA
+477 MKIWLDHNLA

-501 TGNIIEFEQTTGVNA
+501 TGNIIEFEMATGVNS
-516 YLKASQL
+516 YLRASQL
-523 EFSINDSYFKKTIIP
+523 EFGTNASYFKPTIIP

-546 YDGNVLY
+546 YSGSVLY
-553 DILLPKTSTSSA
+553 NILLPKTSTSSSA
-565 VQRTMFQN
+565 QRTMFQN
-573 LYFDSDLTVNEP
+573 LYFDSDLTVTEP
-585 ESVTVGANPKTEIR
+585 ASVTVGANPKQQVR

-636 YMNAKNILYA
+636 YMNSKNILYV
-646 SISKG
+646 SISEG
-651 LAQDVTG
+651 LGQDVTD
-658 EIKNLVEDSD
+658 EIKNTILESD
-668 VKTIKLSNGAG
+668 VKYFNIEQNGM
-679 VRFNGFALAN
+679 VTFNGVALAN
-689 TDMVSDITRLQKSNI
+689 TDEANDITRLSKDKINIYKIVGNFFGVSLKFIYGVNYKYVHFGNQKFIMSEGNNI
-704 NLYNMLGD
+704 N
-712 LETGKMTFTV
+712 
-722 AAQTWKYVNFGTT
+722 GT
-735 RFGRGS
+735 
-741 NTVGSSTYTA
+741 
-751 QYSFG
+751 YSFG
-756 ASNRSIYS
+756 LNNRSIYS
-764 NVYMISD
+764 NVYMVSQSINW
-771 STAKQISKDTVE
+771 STGTFYGV
-783 WYAPILK
+783 ILK
-790 GYDTEYKYY
+790 GYNTEYKYY
-799 RFSFTKTKCSIYPV
+799 RFNSQGSYLQIYLCNSLSEVSDSDKQVIMIIKYSQYYGTVFTLP
-813 TDKDSL
+813 
-819 DNSNALN
+819 
-826 VYYDSNTYLTVVI
+826 
-839 LKYPCMIPYNGVGS
+839 YPCKLQKNGPKES
-853 LRFIYGPSPSNII
+853 ILYGPSLTESSNL
-866 NFSK
+866 KKE

>member
-1 MAVYKSGSIDTVMYK
+1 MAVYKSGSIDIVMYK

-43 IIPNKEITS
+43 IIPDKEITS

-88 VLGATVSCNKDTIS
+88 VLGATVSCNKETIS
-102 QTDKK
+102 QSSKK
-107 GRNNKTEY
+107 GRNNKTEH

-129 TLNKTLIQYGVP
+129 TITKNLIQYGVP
-141 VSGIKITNTNDGGYN
+141 VSGLTIESTNSGTTI
-156 ENIPYEGLK
+156 IPYEGLN
-165 RVPEYGVDFRLLFAD
+165 RVPSYSVDFRLLFAD
-180 GTWAESGVNDGTHD
+180 GTYYKSGIGNGTSD
-194 LTDGA
+194 LTENG
-199 LHIPETITASLDKYK
+199 ITEIVTASLDKYK

-221 SKDSITLVDTVT
+221 SKDQVTLVDTVT
-233 ISCSGFSDS
+233 VTCSGFSDS
-242 ASITFTQAG
+242 ASITFTQKG

-268 ISWRGGTISAFSSDA
+268 ISWRGGTITAFGSDA
-283 YKIQVKAIYD
+283 YKIQVKAIYE

-303 SNFTFTTKSKTTGV
+303 SNFTFTTRSKTAGT
-317 NIKDKEV
+317 NTKDKEV

-358 LTKLPVVDTGFN
+358 FTKLYEYVDTGFN
-370 TKELYEADSAMIEYQ
+370 TKELFEADSAQIEYQ

-392 ELSSGSFTVIRDVS
+392 ELSAGTFYVSGDGGS
-406 NRFYISYRGQSTYVT
+406 NRFGVSYRGQTTYVT
-421 FNKRYDRLRLTFDST
+421 FVKRYDRLKLTFAST
-436 YQNNMG
+436 YQHNMG
-442 IISKLCRD
+442 IIGELCHD
-450 NGFFTSVQGEETIQY
+450 NGIYTNVEGYETISY
-465 DTISIQGSYFTC
+465 DTISIKGSYFTC
-477 MKIWLNNKLA
+477 MKIYLNNKLA

-501 TGNIIEFEQTTGVNA
+501 TGNIIEFKKASGANS
-516 YLKASQL
+516 YIKASQL
-523 EFSINDSYFKKTIIP
+523 EFSINDSYFNKNIIP

-546 YDGNVLY
+546 YSGSVLY
-553 DILLPKTSTSSA
+553 NILLPKTSTSSA

-573 LYFDSDLTVNEP
+573 LYFDDDLRETEP
-585 ESVTVGANPKTEIR
+585 ESVTVGANPKQEVR

-646 SISKG
+646 SISEG
-651 LAQDVTG
+651 LTQDVTD
-658 EIKNLVEDSD
+658 EIKNLVDDSD
-668 VKTIKLSNGAG
+668 VRYIHVMNGA
-679 VRFNGFALAN
+679 VVEFNGFALAN
-689 TDMVSDITRLQKSNI
+689 TDMYSDITRLQKSNI
-704 NLYNMLGD
+704 NLYNMDAD
-712 LETGKMTFTV
+712 LQIDNMVFTV
-722 AAQTWKYVNFGTT
+722 AAQTWNYVNFVTT
-735 RFGRGS
+735 RFERGS
-741 NTVGSSTYTA
+741 NVVGSSTYTA

-756 ASNRSIYS
+756 LGNRSIYS
-764 NVYMISD
+764 NVYIINGKIANLSEG
-771 STAKQISKDTVE
+771 TI
-783 WYAPILK
+783 YANILR
-790 GYDTEYKYY
+790 GYNTEYTHYKFEFKTDYCAVY
-799 RFSFTKTKCSIYPV
+799 EYNEDSKAVNMLYKFSYNRGGIG
-813 TDKDSL
+813 
-819 DNSNALN
+819 
-826 VYYDSNTYLTVVI
+826 TVVI
-839 LKYPCMIPYNGVGS
+839 LKYPCMLYQSGIGEGY
-853 LRFIYGPSPSNII
+853 IYGPNPSNII

>member
-1 MAVYKSGSIDTVMYK
+1 MAVYKSGSIDIVMYK

-43 IIPNKEITS
+43 IIPDKEITS

-88 VLGATVSCNKDTIS
+88 VLGATVSCNKETIS
-102 QTDKK
+102 QSSKK
-107 GRNNKTEY
+107 GRRNKTEH

-129 TLNKTLIQYGVP
+129 TITKNLIQYGVP
-141 VSGIKITNTNDGGYN
+141 VSGLTIESTNSGTTI
-156 ENIPYEGLK
+156 IPYEGLN
-165 RVPEYGVDFRLLFAD
+165 RVPSYSVDFKLLFAD
-180 GTWAESGVNDGTHD
+180 GTYYKSGIGNGTSD
-194 LTDGA
+194 LTENG
-199 LHIPETITASLDKYK
+199 ITETITASLDKYK

-221 SKDSITLVDTVT
+221 SKDQVTLVDTVT
-233 ISCSGFSDS
+233 VTCSGFTDTS
-242 ASITFTQAG
+242 SITFTQKG

-268 ISWRGGTISAFSSDA
+268 ISWRGGTITAFSSDA
-283 YKIQVKAIYD
+283 YKIQVKAIYE

-303 SNFTFTTKSKTTGV
+303 SNFTFTTRSKPAGTNT
-317 NIKDKEV
+317 KDKEV

-358 LTKLPVVDTGFN
+358 FTKLYEYVDTGFN
-370 TKELYEADSAMIEYQ
+370 TKELFEADSAQIEYQ

-392 ELSSGSFTVIRDVS
+392 ELSSGTFYVSGDGGS
-406 NRFYISYRGQSTYVT
+406 NRFGISYRGNTTYVT
-421 FNKRYDRLRLTFDST
+421 FVKRYDRLKLTFDST
-436 YQNNMG
+436 YQHNMG
-442 IISKLCRD
+442 IIGELCHD
-450 NGFFTSVQGEETIQY
+450 NGIYTNVEGYETISY
-465 DTISIQGSYFTC
+465 DTISIKGSYFTC
-477 MKIWLNNKLA
+477 MKIYLNNKLA

-501 TGNIIEFEQTTGVNA
+501 TGNIIEFKIASDANS
-516 YLKASQL
+516 YIKASQL
-523 EFSINDSYFKKTIIP
+523 EFSINDSYFNKNIIP

-546 YDGNVLY
+546 YSGRVLY
-553 DILLPKTSTSSA
+553 NILLPKTSTSSA

-573 LYFDSDLTVNEP
+573 LYFDDDLTVTEP
-585 ESVTVGANPKTEIR
+585 ESVTVGANPKQEVR

-626 QQEAGDLPLD
+626 QQEEGDLPLD

-646 SISKG
+646 SISEG

-658 EIKNLVEDSD
+658 EIKNLVDDSD
-668 VKTIKLSNGAG
+668 VRYIPVMNGA
-679 VRFNGFALAN
+679 VVEFNGFALAN
-689 TDMVSDITRLQKSNI
+689 TDMYSDITRLQKSNI
-704 NLYNMLGD
+704 NLYNMDAD
-712 LETGKMTFTV
+712 LQIDNMTFTV
-722 AAQTWKYVNFGTT
+722 AAQTWNYVNFGTT
-735 RFGRGS
+735 RFERGS
-741 NTVGSSTYTA
+741 NAVGSSTYTA

-756 ASNRSIYS
+756 LGNRSIYS
-764 NVYMISD
+764 NVYI
-771 STAKQISKDTVE
+771 INSKITNLSE
-783 WYAPILK
+783 GTIYANILR
-790 GYDTEYKYY
+790 GYNTEYTHYKFEFKTDYCAVY
-799 RFSFTKTKCSIYPV
+799 EYNEDSKAVNMLYKFSY
-813 TDKDSL
+813 
-819 DNSNALN
+819 
-826 VYYDSNTYLTVVI
+826 NTRGIGTVVI
-839 LKYPCMIPYNGVGS
+839 LKYPCKLYQSGIGEGY
-853 LRFIYGPSPSNII
+853 IYGPNPSNIN

>member
-1 MAVYKSGSIDTVMYK
+1 MAVYKSGSIDIVMYK

-43 IIPNKEITS
+43 IIPDKEITS

-88 VLGATVSCNKDTIS
+88 VLGATVSCNKETIS
-102 QTDKK
+102 QSSKK
-107 GRNNKTEY
+107 GRNNKTEH

-129 TLNKTLIQYGVP
+129 TITKNLIQYGVP
-141 VSGIKITNTNDGGYN
+141 VSGLTIESANSGTTI
-156 ENIPYEGLK
+156 IPYEGLN
-165 RVPEYGVDFRLLFAD
+165 RVPDYEVTFKLLFAD
-180 GTWAESGVNDGTHD
+180 GTYYKSGIGNGSQD
-194 LTDGA
+194 LTENG
-199 LHIPETITASLDKYK
+199 ITETVTASLDKYK

-221 SKDSITLVDTVT
+221 SKDQVTLVDTVT
-233 ISCSGFSDS
+233 VTCSGFTDTS
-242 ASITFTQAG
+242 SITFTQKG

-268 ISWRGGTISAFSSDA
+268 ISWRGGTITAFSSDA

-303 SNFTFTTKSKTTGV
+303 SNFTFTTRSKTAGT
-317 NIKDKEV
+317 NTKDKEV

-349 DATELIVYA
+349 DAAELIVYA
-358 LTKLPVVDTGFN
+358 FTKLYEYVDIGFN
-370 TKELYEADSAMIEYQ
+370 TKELLEAETSYIEYQ
-385 GQFGTDM
+385 GYFGTDM
-392 ELSSGSFTVIRDVS
+392 EISSSLFSVSGDGGS
-406 NRFYISYRGQSTYVT
+406 NRFGISYRGNTTYVT
-421 FNKRYDRLRLTFDST
+421 FVKRYDRLKLTFSKT
-436 YQNNMG
+436 YNYTMG
-442 IISKLCRD
+442 IIGELCKD
-450 NGFFTSVQGEETIQY
+450 NHIYTNVESEETISY
-465 DTISIQGSYFTC
+465 DTISIKGSYFTC
-477 MKIWLNNKLA
+477 MKIWLDHKLA

-501 TGNIIEFEQTTGVNA
+501 TGNIIEFKKASGANS

-523 EFSINDSYFKKTIIP
+523 EFSINDSYFNKNIIP

-546 YDGNVLY
+546 YSGSVLY
-553 DILLPKTSTSSA
+553 NILLPKTSTSSA

-573 LYFDSDLTVNEP
+573 LYFDDDLRETEP
-585 ESVTVGANPKTEIR
+585 ESVTVGANPKQEVR

-636 YMNAKNILYA
+636 YMNAKNILYT
-646 SISKG
+646 SISEG
-651 LAQDVTG
+651 LAQDVTS
-658 EIKNLVEDSD
+658 EIKNLVDDSD
-668 VKTIKLSNGAG
+668 VRTIGLTQGAG

-689 TDMVSDITRLQKSNI
+689 TDMLSDITRLQKSNI

-712 LETGKMTFTV
+712 LQTGNMTFTV

-741 NTVGSSTYTA
+741 NVVGSSTYTA

-756 ASNRSIYS
+756 LSNRSIYS

-771 STAKQISKDTVE
+771 AVAMQVSNAVE

-799 RFSFTKTKCSIYPV
+799 RFSFNSTGCLIYPV

-826 VYYDSNTYLTVVI
+826 VYYDSNRYVTVVI
-839 LKYPCMIPYNGVGS
+839 LKYPCKIPYNGVGS
-853 LRFIYGPSPSNII
+853 LRFIYGPNPSNII

>member
-1 MAVYKSGSIDTVMYK
+1 MAVYKSGSIDIVMYK

-43 IIPNKEITS
+43 IIPDKEITS

-88 VLGATVSCNKDTIS
+88 VLGATVSCNKETIS
-102 QTDKK
+102 QSSKK
-107 GRNNKTEY
+107 GRRNKTEH

-129 TLNKTLIQYGVP
+129 TITKNLIQYGVP
-141 VSGIKITNTNDGGYN
+141 VSGLTIESTNSGTTI
-156 ENIPYEGLK
+156 IPYEGLN
-165 RVPEYGVDFRLLFAD
+165 RVPSYSVDFKLLFAD
-180 GTWAESGVNDGTHD
+180 GTYYKSGIGNGTSD
-194 LTDGA
+194 LTENG
-199 LHIPETITASLDKYK
+199 ITETVTASLDKYK

-221 SKDSITLVDTVT
+221 SKDQVTLVDTVT
-233 ISCSGFSDS
+233 VTCSGFTDTS
-242 ASITFTQAG
+242 SITFTQKG

-256 FDILTPA
+256 FDILTPS

-268 ISWRGGTISAFSSDA
+268 ISWRGGTITAFSSDA
-283 YKIQVKAIYD
+283 YNIQVKAIYE

-303 SNFTFTTKSKTTGV
+303 SNFTFTTRSKTAGT
-317 NIKDKEV
+317 NTKDKEV

-358 LTKLPVVDTGFN
+358 FTKLYEYVDTGFN
-370 TKELYEADSAMIEYQ
+370 TKELFEADSAQIEYQ
-385 GQFGTDM
+385 GQFGTNM
-392 ELSSGSFTVIRDVS
+392 ELSAGTFYVSGDGGS
-406 NRFYISYRGQSTYVT
+406 NRFGISYRGNTTYVT
-421 FNKRYDRLRLTFDST
+421 FVKRYDRLKLTFDST
-436 YQNNMG
+436 YQHNMG
-442 IISKLCRD
+442 IIGELCHD
-450 NGFFTSVQGEETIQY
+450 NGIYTNVEGYETISY
-465 DTISIQGSYFTC
+465 DTISIKGSYFTC

-501 TGNIIEFEQTTGVNA
+501 TGNIIEFKMASGANSCI
-516 YLKASQL
+516 KASKL
-523 EFSINDSYFKKTIIP
+523 EFSINDSYFNKNIIP

-546 YDGNVLY
+546 YSGSVLY
-553 DILLPKTSTSSA
+553 NILLPKTSTSSA

-573 LYFDSDLTVNEP
+573 LYFDDDLTVTEP
-585 ESVTVGANPKTEIR
+585 ASVTVGANPKQEVR

-646 SISKG
+646 SISEG

-658 EIKNLVEDSD
+658 EIKNLVDDSD
-668 VKTIKLSNGAG
+668 VEYTPVINGAV
-679 VRFNGFALAN
+679 VRFSGFALAN
-689 TDMVSDITRLQKSNI
+689 TDMYSDITRLQKSNI
-704 NLYNMLGD
+704 NLYNMDANLQID
-712 LETGKMTFTV
+712 NMTFTV
-722 AAQTWKYVNFGTT
+722 AAQTWNYVNFGTT
-735 RFGRGS
+735 RFERGS
-741 NTVGSSTYTA
+741 NIVGSSTYTA

-756 ASNRSIYS
+756 FGYDSIYS
-764 NVYMISD
+764 NVYIISGKI
-771 STAKQISKDTVE
+771 TYLREGVI
-783 WYAPILK
+783 YANILR
-790 GYDTEYKYY
+790 GYNTEYTHYK
-799 RFSFTKTKCSIYPV
+799 FEFKTDYCAVYEYNN
-813 TDKDSL
+813 DSKA
-819 DNSNALN
+819 SNMLYKFGYN
-826 VYYDSNTYLTVVI
+826 KEGIGTVVI
-839 LKYPCMIPYNGVGS
+839 LKYPCKLYQTGIGEGYI
-853 LRFIYGPSPSNII
+853 FGPNPSNII

>member
-1 MAVYKSGSIDTVMYK
+1 MAVYKSGSIDIVMYK

-43 IIPNKEITS
+43 IIPDKEITS

-88 VLGATVSCNKDTIS
+88 VLGATVSCNKETIS
-102 QTDKK
+102 QSSKK
-107 GRNNKTEY
+107 GRRNKTEH

-129 TLNKTLIQYGVP
+129 TITKNLIQYGVP
-141 VSGIKITNTNDGGYN
+141 VSGLTIESANSGTTI
-156 ENIPYEGLK
+156 IPYEGLN
-165 RVPEYGVDFRLLFAD
+165 RVPDYEVNFKLLFAD
-180 GTWAESGVNDGTHD
+180 GTYYKSGIGNGSQD
-194 LTDGA
+194 LTENG
-199 LHIPETITASLDKYK
+199 ITETVTASLDKYK

-221 SKDSITLVDTVT
+221 SKDQVTLVDTVT
-233 ISCSGFSDS
+233 VTCSGFTDTS
-242 ASITFTQAG
+242 SITFTQKG

-268 ISWRGGTISAFSSDA
+268 ISWRGGTITAFSSDA

-303 SNFTFTTKSKTTGV
+303 SNFTFTTRSKTTGV

-358 LTKLPVVDTGFN
+358 FTKLSDYVDTGFN
-370 TKELYEADSAMIEYQ
+370 TKELYEAESAQIEYQ

-392 ELSSGSFTVIRDVS
+392 ELSSGTFYVSGDGGS
-406 NRFYISYRGQSTYVT
+406 NRFGISYRGNTTYVT
-421 FNKRYDRLRLTFDST
+421 FVKRYDRLKLTFDST
-436 YQNNMG
+436 YQHNMG
-442 IISKLCRD
+442 IIGELCHD
-450 NGFFTSVQGEETIQY
+450 NGIYTNVEGYETISY
-465 DTISIQGSYFTC
+465 DTISIKGSYFTC
-477 MKIWLNNKLA
+477 MKIWLDNKLA

-501 TGNIIEFEQTTGVNA
+501 TGNIIEFEMATGVNS
-516 YLKASQL
+516 YLRASQL
-523 EFSINDSYFKKTIIP
+523 EFGTNASYFKPTIIP

-546 YDGNVLY
+546 YSGSVLY
-553 DILLPKTSTSSA
+553 NILLPKTSTSSA

-573 LYFDSDLTVNEP
+573 LYFDDDLRETEP
-585 ESVTVGANPKTEIR
+585 ESVTVGANPKQQVR

-626 QQEAGDLPLD
+626 QQEAADLPLD

-646 SISKG
+646 SISEG
-651 LAQDVTG
+651 LGQDVTD
-658 EIKNLVEDSD
+658 EIKNTILESD
-668 VKTIKLSNGAG
+668 VKYFNIEQNGM
-679 VRFNGFALAN
+679 VTFNGVALAN
-689 TDMVSDITRLQKSNI
+689 TDEANDITRLSKDKINIYKIVGNFFGVSLKFIYGVNYKYVHFGNQKFIMSEGNNI
-704 NLYNMLGD
+704 N
-712 LETGKMTFTV
+712 
-722 AAQTWKYVNFGTT
+722 GT
-735 RFGRGS
+735 
-741 NTVGSSTYTA
+741 
-751 QYSFG
+751 YSFG
-756 ASNRSIYS
+756 LNNRSIYS
-764 NVYMISD
+764 NVYMVSQSINW
-771 STAKQISKDTVE
+771 STGTFYGV
-783 WYAPILK
+783 ILK
-790 GYDTEYKYY
+790 GYNTEYKYY
-799 RFSFTKTKCSIYPV
+799 RFNSQGSYLQIYLCNSLSEVSDSDKQVIMIIKYSQYYGTVFTLP
-813 TDKDSL
+813 
-819 DNSNALN
+819 
-826 VYYDSNTYLTVVI
+826 
-839 LKYPCMIPYNGVGS
+839 YPCKLQKNGPKES
-853 LRFIYGPSPSNII
+853 ILYGPSLTESSNL
-866 NFSK
+866 KKE

>member
-1 MAVYKSGSIDTVMYK
+1 MAVYKSGSIDIVMYK

-43 IIPNKEITS
+43 IIPDKEITS

-88 VLGATVSCNKDTIS
+88 VLGATVSCNKETIS
-102 QTDKK
+102 QSSKK
-107 GRNNKTEY
+107 GRRNKTEH

-129 TLNKTLIQYGVP
+129 TITKNLIQYGVP
-141 VSGIKITNTNDGGYN
+141 VSGLTIESANSGTTI
-156 ENIPYEGLK
+156 IPYEGLN
-165 RVPEYGVDFRLLFAD
+165 RVPSYSVDFRLLFAD
-180 GTWAESGVNDGTHD
+180 GTYYKSGIGNGTSD
-194 LTDGA
+194 LTENG
-199 LHIPETITASLDKYK
+199 ITETVTASLDKYK

-221 SKDSITLVDTVT
+221 SKDPVTLVDTVT
-233 ISCSGFSDS
+233 VTCSGFTDTS
-242 ASITFTQAG
+242 SITFTQKG

-268 ISWRGGTISAFSSDA
+268 ISWRGGTITAFSSDA
-283 YKIQVKAIYD
+283 YKIQVKAIYK

-303 SNFTFTTKSKTTGV
+303 SNFTFTTRSKTAGT
-317 NIKDKEV
+317 NTKDKEV

-358 LTKLPVVDTGFN
+358 FTKLYEYVDTGFN
-370 TKELYEADSAMIEYQ
+370 TKELYEAESAQIEYQ

-392 ELSSGSFTVIRDVS
+392 ELSSGTFYVSGDGGS
-406 NRFYISYRGQSTYVT
+406 NRFGVSYRGSTTYVT
-421 FNKRYDRLRLTFDST
+421 FVKRYDRLKLTFDST
-436 YQNNMG
+436 YQHNMG
-442 IISKLCRD
+442 IIGELCHD
-450 NGFFTSVQGEETIQY
+450 NGIYTNVEGYETISY
-465 DTISIQGSYFTC
+465 DTISIKGSYFTC
-477 MKIWLNNKLA
+477 MKIYLNNKLA

-501 TGNIIEFEQTTGVNA
+501 TGNIIEFKKASGANS
-516 YLKASQL
+516 YIKASQL
-523 EFSINDSYFKKTIIP
+523 EFSINDSYFNKNIIP

-546 YDGNVLY
+546 YSGSVLY
-553 DILLPKTSTSSA
+553 NILLPKTSTSSA

-573 LYFDSDLTVNEP
+573 LYFDDDLRETEP
-585 ESVTVGANPKTEIR
+585 ESVTVGANPKQEVR

-646 SISKG
+646 SISEG
-651 LAQDVTG
+651 LTQDVTG
-658 EIKNLVEDSD
+658 EIKNLVDDSD
-668 VKTIKLSNGAG
+668 VEYRPVMNGAV
-679 VRFNGFALAN
+679 VRFSGFALAN
-689 TDMVSDITRLQKSNI
+689 TDRYSDITRLQKSNI
-704 NLYNMLGD
+704 NLYNMDAD
-712 LETGKMTFTV
+712 LQISNLTFTV
-722 AAQTWKYVNFGTT
+722 AAQTWNYVNFGTA
-735 RFGRGS
+735 RFERGS
-741 NTVGSSTYTA
+741 NAVGSSTYTA

-756 ASNRSIYS
+756 LGNSSIYS
-764 NVYMISD
+764 NVYIINGKI
-771 STAKQISKDTVE
+771 TNLIE
-783 WYAPILK
+783 GNIYANILR
-790 GYDTEYKYY
+790 GYNTEYTHYN
-799 RFSFTKTKCSIYPV
+799 FEFKTDYCAVYEYNE
-813 TDKDSL
+813 D
-819 DNSNALN
+819 SNAKNMLYKFSYN
-826 VYYDSNTYLTVVI
+826 KGGIGTVVI
-839 LKYPCMIPYNGVGS
+839 LKYPCKLYQSGIGEVYI
-853 LRFIYGPSPSNII
+853 FGPNPSNII

>member
-1 MAVYKSGSIDTVMYK
+1 MAVYKSGSIDIVMYK

-43 IIPNKEITS
+43 IIPDKEITS

-88 VLGATVSCNKDTIS
+88 VLGATVSCNKETIS
-102 QTDKK
+102 QSSKK
-107 GRNNKTEY
+107 GRRNKTEH

-129 TLNKTLIQYGVP
+129 TITKNLIQYGVP
-141 VSGIKITNTNDGGYN
+141 VSGLTIESANSGTTI
-156 ENIPYEGLK
+156 IPYEGLN
-165 RVPEYGVDFRLLFAD
+165 RVPSYSVDFRLLFAD
-180 GTWAESGVNDGTHD
+180 GTYYKSGIGNGTSD
-194 LTDGA
+194 LTENG
-199 LHIPETITASLDKYK
+199 ITETVTASLDKYK

-221 SKDSITLVDTVT
+221 SKDPVTLVDTVT
-233 ISCSGFSDS
+233 VTCSGFTDTS
-242 ASITFTQAG
+242 SITFTQKG

-256 FDILTPA
+256 FDIITPA

-268 ISWRGGTISAFSSDA
+268 ISWRGGTITAFSSDA
-283 YKIQVKAIYD
+283 YKIQVKAIYK

-303 SNFTFTTKSKTTGV
+303 SNFTFTTRSKTAGT
-317 NIKDKEV
+317 NTKDKEV

-358 LTKLPVVDTGFN
+358 FTKLYEYVDTGFN
-370 TKELYEADSAMIEYQ
+370 TKELYEAESAQIEYQ

-392 ELSSGSFTVIRDVS
+392 ELSSGTFYVSGDGGS
-406 NRFYISYRGQSTYVT
+406 NRFGVSYRGSTTYVT
-421 FNKRYDRLRLTFDST
+421 FVKRYDRLKLTFDST
-436 YQNNMG
+436 YQHNMG
-442 IISKLCRD
+442 IIGELCHD
-450 NGFFTSVQGEETIQY
+450 NGIYTNVEGYETISY
-465 DTISIQGSYFTC
+465 DTISIKGSYFTC
-477 MKIWLNNKLA
+477 MKIYLNNKLA

-501 TGNIIEFEQTTGVNA
+501 TGNIIEFKMASGANS
-516 YLKASQL
+516 YIKASQL
-523 EFSINDSYFKKTIIP
+523 EFSINDSYFNKNIIP

-546 YDGNVLY
+546 YSGSVLY
-553 DILLPKTSTSSA
+553 NILLPKTSTSSA

-573 LYFDSDLTVNEP
+573 LYFDDDLRETEP
-585 ESVTVGANPKTEIR
+585 ESVTVGANPKQEVR

-646 SISKG
+646 SISEG
-651 LAQDVTG
+651 LTQDVTG
-658 EIKNLVEDSD
+658 EIKNLVDDSD
-668 VKTIKLSNGAG
+668 VEYRPVMNGAV
-679 VRFNGFALAN
+679 VRFSGFALAN
-689 TDMVSDITRLQKSNI
+689 TDRYSDITRLQKSNI
-704 NLYNMLGD
+704 NLYNMDAD
-712 LETGKMTFTV
+712 LQISNLTFTV
-722 AAQTWKYVNFGTT
+722 AAQTWNYVNFGTA
-735 RFGRGS
+735 RFERGS
-741 NTVGSSTYTA
+741 NAVGSSTYTA

-756 ASNRSIYS
+756 LGNSSIYS
-764 NVYMISD
+764 NVYIINGKI
-771 STAKQISKDTVE
+771 TNLIE
-783 WYAPILK
+783 GNIYANILR
-790 GYDTEYKYY
+790 GYNTEYTHYN
-799 RFSFTKTKCSIYPV
+799 FEFKTDYCAVYEYNE
-813 TDKDSL
+813 D
-819 DNSNALN
+819 SNAKNMLYKFSYN
-826 VYYDSNTYLTVVI
+826 KGGIGTVVI
-839 LKYPCMIPYNGVGS
+839 LKYPCKLYQSGIGEVYI
-853 LRFIYGPSPSNII
+853 FGPNPSNII

>member
-1 MAVYKSGSIDTVMYK
+1 MAVYKSGSIDIVMYK

-43 IIPNKEITS
+43 IIPDKEITS

-88 VLGATVSCNKDTIS
+88 VLGATVSCNKETIS
-102 QTDKK
+102 QSSKK
-107 GRNNKTEY
+107 GRRNKTEH

-129 TLNKTLIQYGVP
+129 TITKNLIQYGVP
-141 VSGIKITNTNDGGYN
+141 VSGLTIESANSGTTI
-156 ENIPYEGLK
+156 IPYEGLN
-165 RVPEYGVDFRLLFAD
+165 RVPSYSVDFKLLFAD
-180 GTWAESGVNDGTHD
+180 GTYYKSGIGNGSQD
-194 LTDGA
+194 LTENG
-199 LHIPETITASLDKYK
+199 ITETITASLDKYK

-221 SKDSITLVDTVT
+221 SKDQVTLVDTVT
-233 ISCSGFSDS
+233 VTCSGFSDS
-242 ASITFTQAG
+242 ASITFTQKG

-268 ISWRGGTISAFSSDA
+268 ISWRGGTITAFGSDA

-303 SNFTFTTKSKTTGV
+303 SNFTFTTRSKTTGV

-358 LTKLPVVDTGFN
+358 FTKLSDYVDTGFN
-370 TKELYEADSAMIEYQ
+370 TKELYEAESAQIEYQ

-392 ELSSGSFTVIRDVS
+392 ELSSGTFYVSGDGGS
-406 NRFYISYRGQSTYVT
+406 NRFGVSYRGSTTYVT
-421 FNKRYDRLRLTFDST
+421 FVKRYDRLKLTFDSS

-442 IISKLCRD
+442 IIGELCKD
-450 NGFFTSVQGEETIQY
+450 NGIYTNVEGYETISY
-465 DTISIQGSYFTC
+465 DTISIKGSYFTC
-477 MKIWLNNKLA
+477 MKIWLDHKLA

-501 TGNIIEFEQTTGVNA
+501 TGNIIEFEMATGVNS
-516 YLKASQL
+516 YLRASQL
-523 EFSINDSYFKKTIIP
+523 EFGTNESYFKANIIP

-546 YDGNVLY
+546 YSGSVLY
-553 DILLPKTSTSSA
+553 NILLPKTSTSSSA
-565 VQRTMFQN
+565 QRTMFQN
-573 LYFDSDLTVNEP
+573 LYFDSDLTVTEP
-585 ESVTVGANPKTEIR
+585 ESVTVGANPKQQVR

-658 EIKNLVEDSD
+658 EIKNLVDDSD
-668 VKTIKLSNGAG
+668 VRTIGLTNGAG

-689 TDMVSDITRLQKSNI
+689 TDMLSDITRLQKSNI

-712 LETGKMTFTV
+712 LQTGNMTFTV

-741 NTVGSSTYTA
+741 NAVGSSTYTA

-756 ASNRSIYS
+756 LGNSSIYS

-771 STAKQISKDTVE
+771 TTAMQIQKDTAE

-799 RFSFTKTKCSIYPV
+799 RFSFNKTGCWIYPV

-826 VYYDSNTYLTVVI
+826 VYYDSNRYVTVVI
-839 LKYPCMIPYNGVGS
+839 LKYPCKIPYNGVGS
-853 LRFIYGPSPSNII
+853 LRFIYGPNPSNII

>member
-1 MAVYKSGSIDTVMYK
+1 MAVYKSGSIDIVMYK

-43 IIPNKEITS
+43 IIPDKEITS

-88 VLGATVSCNKDTIS
+88 VLGATVSCNKETIS
-102 QTDKK
+102 QSSKK
-107 GRNNKTEY
+107 GRRNKTEH

-129 TLNKTLIQYGVP
+129 TITKNLIQYGVP
-141 VSGIKITNTNDGGYN
+141 VSGLTIESTNSGTTI
-156 ENIPYEGLK
+156 IPYEGLN
-165 RVPEYGVDFRLLFAD
+165 RVPSYSVDFKLLFAD
-180 GTWAESGVNDGTHD
+180 GTYYKSGIGNGSQD
-194 LTDGA
+194 LTENG
-199 LHIPETITASLDKYK
+199 ITETITASLDKYK

-221 SKDSITLVDTVT
+221 SKDQVTLVDTVT
-233 ISCSGFSDS
+233 VTCSGFSDS
-242 ASITFTQAG
+242 ASITFTQKG

-256 FDILTPA
+256 FEILTPA

-268 ISWRGGTISAFSSDA
+268 ISWRGGTITAFSSDA

-303 SNFTFTTKSKTTGV
+303 SNFTFTTRSKTAGT
-317 NIKDKEV
+317 NTKDKEV

-358 LTKLPVVDTGFN
+358 FTKLYEYVDTGFN
-370 TKELYEADSAMIEYQ
+370 TKELYEAESAQIEYQ

-392 ELSSGSFTVIRDVS
+392 ELSSGTFYVSGDGGS
-406 NRFYISYRGQSTYVT
+406 NRFGISYRGNTTYVT
-421 FNKRYDRLRLTFDST
+421 FVKRYDRLKLTFDSS
-436 YQNNMG
+436 YQHNMG
-442 IISKLCRD
+442 IIGELCHD
-450 NGFFTSVQGEETIQY
+450 NGIYTNVEGYETISY
-465 DTISIQGSYFTC
+465 DTISIKGSYFTC
-477 MKIWLNNKLA
+477 MKIYLNNKLA

-501 TGNIIEFEQTTGVNA
+501 TGNIIEFKKASGANS
-516 YLKASQL
+516 YIKASQL
-523 EFSINDSYFKKTIIP
+523 EFSINDSYFNKNIIP

-546 YDGNVLY
+546 YSGRVLY
-553 DILLPKTSTSSA
+553 NILLPKTSTSSA

-573 LYFDSDLTVNEP
+573 LYFDDDLRETEP
-585 ESVTVGANPKTEIR
+585 ESVTVGSNPKQEVR

-646 SISKG
+646 SISEG
-651 LAQDVTG
+651 LGQDVAD
-658 EIKNLVEDSD
+658 EIKNLVDDSD
-668 VKTIKLSNGAG
+668 VGYIPVMNGA
-679 VRFNGFALAN
+679 VVEFNGFALAN
-689 TDMVSDITRLQKSNI
+689 TDKFSDNTRLHKRNI
-704 NLYNMLGD
+704 NLYNMDAYLQIS
-712 LETGKMTFTV
+712 KMTFTV
-722 AAQTWKYVNFGTT
+722 DAQTWNYVNFGTN
-735 RFGRGS
+735 RFERGS
-741 NTVGSSTYTA
+741 NVVGSSTYTA

-756 ASNRSIYS
+756 FGNCSIYS
-764 NVYMISD
+764 NVYIISGKITNL
-771 STAKQISKDTVE
+771 SEGTI
-783 WYAPILK
+783 YANILR
-790 GYDTEYKYY
+790 GYNTEYTHYKFEFKTDYCAVY
-799 RFSFTKTKCSIYPV
+799 EYNEDSKAENMLYKFSYNRGGIG
-813 TDKDSL
+813 
-819 DNSNALN
+819 
-826 VYYDSNTYLTVVI
+826 TVVI
-839 LKYPCMIPYNGVGS
+839 LKYPCKLYQSGIGEGYI
-853 LRFIYGPSPSNII
+853 FGPNPSNII

>member
-1 MAVYKSGSIDTVMYK
+1 MAVYKSGSIDIVMYK

-43 IIPNKEITS
+43 IIPDKEITS

-88 VLGATVSCNKDTIS
+88 VLGATVSCNKETIS
-102 QTDKK
+102 QSSKK
-107 GRNNKTEY
+107 GHRNKTEH

-129 TLNKTLIQYGVP
+129 TITKNLIQYGVP
-141 VSGIKITNTNDGGYN
+141 VSGLTIESANSGTTI
-156 ENIPYEGLK
+156 IPYEGLN
-165 RVPEYGVDFRLLFAD
+165 RVPDYEVTFKLLFAD
-180 GTWAESGVNDGTHD
+180 GTYYKSGIGNGTSD
-194 LTDGA
+194 LTENG
-199 LHIPETITASLDKYK
+199 ITETVTASLDKYK

-221 SKDSITLVDTVT
+221 SKDQVTLVDTVT
-233 ISCSGFSDS
+233 VTCSGFTDTS
-242 ASITFTQAG
+242 SITFTQKG

-256 FDILTPA
+256 FDILTPS

-268 ISWRGGTISAFSSDA
+268 ISWRGGTITAFSSDA

-303 SNFTFTTKSKTTGV
+303 SNFTFTTRSKTTGV

-358 LTKLPVVDTGFN
+358 FTKLSDYVDTGFN
-370 TKELYEADSAMIEYQ
+370 TKELYEAESAQIEYQ

-392 ELSSGSFTVIRDVS
+392 ELSSGTFYVSGDGGS
-406 NRFYISYRGQSTYVT
+406 NRFGVSYRGSTTYVT
-421 FNKRYDRLRLTFDST
+421 FVKRYDRLKLTFDST

-442 IISKLCRD
+442 IIGELCKD
-450 NGFFTSVQGEETIQY
+450 NGIFTNVEGYETISY
-465 DTISIQGSYFTC
+465 DTISIKGSYFTC
-477 MKIWLNNKLA
+477 MKIWLDHNLA

-501 TGNIIEFEQTTGVNA
+501 TGNIIEFEMATGVNS
-516 YLKASQL
+516 YLRASQL
-523 EFSINDSYFKKTIIP
+523 EFGTNASYFKPTIIP

-546 YDGNVLY
+546 YSGSVLY
-553 DILLPKTSTSSA
+553 NILLPKTSTSSSA
-565 VQRTMFQN
+565 QRTMFQN
-573 LYFDSDLTVNEP
+573 LYFDSDLTVTEP
-585 ESVTVGANPKTEIR
+585 ASVTVGANPKQQVR

-658 EIKNLVEDSD
+658 EIKNLVDDSD
-668 VKTIKLSNGAG
+668 VEYRPVMNGAV
-679 VRFNGFALAN
+679 VRFSGFALAN
-689 TDMVSDITRLQKSNI
+689 TDMLSDITRLQKSNI

-712 LETGKMTFTV
+712 LQIGNMTFTV

-741 NTVGSSTYTA
+741 NVVGSSTYTA
-751 QYSFG
+751 KYSFG
-756 ASNRSIYS
+756 FGNRSIYS
-764 NVYMISD
+764 NVYIISGKI
-771 STAKQISKDTVE
+771 TNLRE
-783 WYAPILK
+783 GNILANILR
-790 GYDTEYKYY
+790 GYNTEYTHYKFEFKTDYCAVYEYNEDSKAANMLYKFKYN
-799 RFSFTKTKCSIYPV
+799 KEGIG
-813 TDKDSL
+813 
-819 DNSNALN
+819 
-826 VYYDSNTYLTVVI
+826 TVVI
-839 LKYPCMIPYNGVGS
+839 LKYPCQLYQSGIGEGYI
-853 LRFIYGPSPSNII
+853 FGPNPSNII

>member
-1 MAVYKSGSIDTVMYK
+1 MAVYKSGSIDIVMYK

-43 IIPNKEITS
+43 IIPDKEITS

-88 VLGATVSCNKDTIS
+88 VLGATVSCNKETIS
-102 QTDKK
+102 QSSKK
-107 GRNNKTEY
+107 GRRNKTEH

-129 TLNKTLIQYGVP
+129 TITKNLIQYGVP
-141 VSGIKITNTNDGGYN
+141 VSGLTIESANSGTTI
-156 ENIPYEGLK
+156 IPYEGLN
-165 RVPEYGVDFRLLFAD
+165 RVPSYSVDFRLLFAD
-180 GTWAESGVNDGTHD
+180 GTYYKSGIGNGSQD
-194 LTDGA
+194 LTENG
-199 LHIPETITASLDKYK
+199 ITETITASLDKYK

-221 SKDSITLVDTVT
+221 SKDQVTLVDTVT
-233 ISCSGFSDS
+233 VTCSGFTATS
-242 ASITFTQAG
+242 SITFTQKG

-268 ISWRGGTISAFSSDA
+268 ISWRGGTITAFSSDA

-303 SNFTFTTKSKTTGV
+303 SNFTFTTRSKTAGT
-317 NIKDKEV
+317 NTKDKEV

-358 LTKLPVVDTGFN
+358 FTKLYEYVDTGFN
-370 TKELYEADSAMIEYQ
+370 TKELLEAETSYIEYQ

-392 ELSSGSFTVIRDVS
+392 EISSGLFSVSGDGGS
-406 NRFYISYRGQSTYVT
+406 NRFGISYRGNTTYVT
-421 FNKRYDRLRLTFDST
+421 FVKRYDRLKLTFNKT
-436 YQNNMG
+436 YNYTMG
-442 IISKLCRD
+442 IIGELCKD
-450 NGFFTSVQGEETIQY
+450 NGIYTNVDSEETISY
-465 DTISIQGSYFTC
+465 DTISIKGSYFTC
-477 MKIWLNNKLA
+477 MKIWLDHKLA

-501 TGNIIEFEQTTGVNA
+501 TGNIIEFKKASGANS
-516 YLKASQL
+516 YIKASQL
-523 EFSINDSYFKKTIIP
+523 EFSINDSYFNKNIIP

-546 YDGNVLY
+546 YSGSVLY
-553 DILLPKTSTSSA
+553 NILLPKTSTSSA

-573 LYFDSDLTVNEP
+573 LYFDDDLRETEP
-585 ESVTVGANPKTEIR
+585 ESVTVGANPKQEVR

-646 SISKG
+646 SISEG
-651 LAQDVTG
+651 LAQDVTS
-658 EIKNLVEDSD
+658 EIKNLVDDSD
-668 VKTIKLSNGAG
+668 VRTIGLTQGAG

-689 TDMVSDITRLQKSNI
+689 TDMLSDITRLQKSNI

-712 LETGKMTFTV
+712 LQTGNMTFTV

-741 NTVGSSTYTA
+741 NVVGSSTYTA
-751 QYSFG
+751 KYSFG
-756 ASNRSIYS
+756 LSNRSIYS

-771 STAKQISKDTVE
+771 AVAMQVSNAVE

-799 RFSFTKTKCSIYPV
+799 RFSFNSTGCLIYPV

-826 VYYDSNTYLTVVI
+826 VYYDSNRYVTVVI
-839 LKYPCMIPYNGVGS
+839 LKYPCKIPYNGVGS
-853 LRFIYGPSPSNII
+853 LRFIYGPNPSNII

>member
-1 MAVYKSGSIDTVMYK
+1 MAVYKSGSIDIVMYK

-43 IIPNKEITS
+43 IIPDKEITS

-88 VLGATVSCNKDTIS
+88 VLGATVSCNKETIS
-102 QTDKK
+102 QSSKK
-107 GRNNKTEY
+107 GRRNKTEH

-129 TLNKTLIQYGVP
+129 TITKNLIQYGVP
-141 VSGIKITNTNDGGYN
+141 VSGLTIESANSGTTI
-156 ENIPYEGLK
+156 IPYEGLN
-165 RVPEYGVDFRLLFAD
+165 RVPSYSVDFKLLFAD
-180 GTWAESGVNDGTHD
+180 GTYYKSGIGNGTSD
-194 LTDGA
+194 LTENG
-199 LHIPETITASLDKYK
+199 ITETITASLDKYK

-221 SKDSITLVDTVT
+221 SKDQVTLVDTVT
-233 ISCSGFSDS
+233 VTCSGFSDS
-242 ASITFTQAG
+242 ASITFTQKG

-256 FDILTPA
+256 FEILTPA

-268 ISWRGGTISAFSSDA
+268 ISWRGGTITAFSSDA
-283 YKIQVKAIYD
+283 YKIQVKAIYE

-303 SNFTFTTKSKTTGV
+303 SNFTFTTRSKTAGT
-317 NIKDKEV
+317 NTKDKEV

-358 LTKLPVVDTGFN
+358 FTKLYEYVDTGFN
-370 TKELYEADSAMIEYQ
+370 TKELFEADSAQIEYQ

-392 ELSSGSFTVIRDVS
+392 ELSSGTFYVSGDGGS
-406 NRFYISYRGQSTYVT
+406 NRFGISYRGNTTYVT
-421 FNKRYDRLRLTFDST
+421 FVKRYDRLKLTFDST
-436 YQNNMG
+436 YQHNMG
-442 IISKLCRD
+442 IIGELCHD
-450 NGFFTSVQGEETIQY
+450 NGIYTNVEGYETISY
-465 DTISIQGSYFTC
+465 DTISIKGSYFTC
-477 MKIWLNNKLA
+477 MKIYLNNKLA

-501 TGNIIEFEQTTGVNA
+501 TGNIIEFKKASGANS
-516 YLKASQL
+516 YIKASQL
-523 EFSINDSYFKKTIIP
+523 EFSINDSYFNKNIIP

-546 YDGNVLY
+546 YSGSVLY
-553 DILLPKTSTSSA
+553 NILLPKTSTSSA

-573 LYFDSDLTVNEP
+573 LYFDDDLRETEP
-585 ESVTVGANPKTEIR
+585 ESVTVGANPKQEVR

-646 SISKG
+646 SISEG
-651 LAQDVTG
+651 LGQDVTD
-658 EIKNLVEDSD
+658 EIKNLVDDSD
-668 VKTIKLSNGAG
+668 VGYIPVMNGA
-679 VRFNGFALAN
+679 VVEFNGFALAN
-689 TDMVSDITRLQKSNI
+689 TDMYSDITRLQKSNI
-704 NLYNMLGD
+704 NLYNMDANLQID
-712 LETGKMTFTV
+712 NMTFTV
-722 AAQTWKYVNFGTT
+722 AAQTWNYVNFGTT
-735 RFGRGS
+735 RFERGS
-741 NTVGSSTYTA
+741 NAVGSSTYTA

-756 ASNRSIYS
+756 LGNRSIYS
-764 NVYMISD
+764 NVYIINGKIANLSEG
-771 STAKQISKDTVE
+771 TI
-783 WYAPILK
+783 YANILR
-790 GYDTEYKYY
+790 GYNTEYTHYK
-799 RFSFTKTKCSIYPV
+799 FEFKTNYCAVYEYNE
-813 TDKDSL
+813 DSKAVNML
-819 DNSNALN
+819 YKFGYNKEGIG
-826 VYYDSNTYLTVVI
+826 TVVI
-839 LKYPCMIPYNGVGS
+839 LKYPCMLYQSGIGEGY
-853 LRFIYGPSPSNII
+853 IYGPNPSNII